1 MIKIF
6 NATDTDFKTAGNII
20 INPLYCHE
28 IKKKSLNG
36 WYIEV
41 EIPIKYKEYIEAD
54 KLCVVKTKSKLKP
67 QAFRIND
74 SITYTNRK
82 IKFTAEHVM
91 FDSRRYVLL
100 DVRPTNLNGQNG
112 LKYVNERTDKTSPFS
127 IDSNVENVSTAYF
140 IRKTLLESWQVFE
153 ERWGGVFEADN
164 WDISFKQSIGKDN
177 GETIVYGKNMQ
188 GFEIFEDWSNV
199 CTKILPVGYDGLLLP
214 EIYLESETQYEISY
228 TKIVDFQTDLE
239 AEEQTET
246 NLLLELRNNAIKYLE
261 ENCVPKVSYT
271 VNSNVNNDLEIGDT
285 IKVLHPFV
293 NIFTEVL
300 EYEYDLISEKV
311 KSLTFGNYTRDVK
324 TKFNNIKNTIETIKQ
339 TVSKQEITIKEQT
352 NLINSLNKNGY
363 VYIDDNEILIL
374 DKLPKEQAKNVWR
387 FGLGGIGFSSKGYE
401 GPFETAITMDGQ
413 INAKFITTGTMAVAR
428 IEGLANFITETSS
441 SITKIELEQGRITS
455 KVSSVE
461 QSVENITKIEGT
473 AEGKNIYIDDASAEP
488 LIDIMLEGESRQI
501 MRSGKNYFDA
511 SQIPS
516 STNIVV
522 SDNGKTITMPIAT
535 SGVGYTFTT
544 KKLSE
549 LCPKLKVGDIATLR
563 FSRNLGNTYNNFIY
577 LNKVSSVWGMNAS
590 KTITQEMLDS
600 HVALYANRY
609 VDGET
614 GQCIL
619 TDFSIMLSSETD
631 TSWEPYGASHSPD
644 YRSEIENLEG
654 ENICPSLNT
663 TRTINGVTFTKNK
676 DGSITMNGTATA
688 EVSYP
693 INVNTTTNTRTVLLK
708 ANSKYRMLS
717 SYESG
722 KYTTQVFYLK
732 NNVMT
737 YSSSLIETVEETKVG
752 MYIRVYKDA
761 VLENITIYPQITKG
775 EEYKPYVPYN
785 SLEFKDEG
793 KNLARVANGKEKI
806 EVRIP
811 IIKVEDDTIKI
822 NGTCETKVS
831 GESTIKFSGNNIRLA
846 NYIHYMPL
854 DEDDIILKPGEYKLK
869 IFNVTGKISAQN
881 QVRFGVKYQKKGES
895 QVKGFVFSDGLASN
909 NEYSFTLREESQIG
923 IVLNCTVQSSPITFT
938 NVSFKCVLYR
948 AAETMPEFEPYKQQT
963 EYFPLSE
970 GQKLMEGSYLAD
982 DGIHHVRKQVVL
994 TGTENWNLYLNKTKT
1009 FRLSISPWSYSGVC
1023 THYQGIIS
1031 SSFDVKTGI
1040 YLSSSAMVII
1050 SDPRFSTVEEFK
1062 TYLAE
1067 QYSAGTPVTF
1077 EYIMMTNNSKI
1088 VEKIVPYT
1096 EDQKEAWEKLRHFTL
1111 FRGIN
1116 NITSTANAKIT
1127 YVRDNGLSDTY
1138 ETKRNVKENH
1148 YTKSETDSQISQT
1161 ADSIKESVKEIN
1173 EQTQEKLATLE
1184 LANQSLEFSTKRTGG
1199 NNLIRNSA
1207 MINGNNFWLAH
1218 AKYPYQE
1225 SDIPPD
1231 NPTEGTYWY
1240 CTANSGSYIENQ
1252 MYVYNSGWKESELSR
1267 KSLLSAQNYFAY
1279 TTSNEY
1285 WANGKN
1291 ANENT
1296 LSGRVIKLD
1305 GRQDYTVSHIFNI
1318 TEPITLNQNEN
1329 KMAISYF
1336 IKNSIVQGNVCVGLM
1351 FLNEADFTEVE
1362 KPYSLYEPGIILTPD
1377 DLKDLTKIEQIIEI
1391 PKKSDFIPVVVSN
1404 TAPTDT
1410 TKNWLDTTIY
1420 LVKKYNSQTSQWE
1433 ILDTK
1438 MSLYNES
1445 SREVWTY
1452 RYFYGFYYQTPIIYD
1467 TAEIKSCYVAL
1478 TFYPAFAVYTGN
1490 VEPTPYKGL
1499 YWNNKTT
1506 NLVKRAK
1513 YNDTTFAEW
1522 ETLDIPSSLLPTG
1535 ASLGVEL
1542 FDYIVPIK
1550 GFVEIA
1556 DLKLEYNTMCTQWT
1570 QFPGEVYG
1578 KNYKMDEKGFWI
1590 QANQNTM
1597 FIDED
1602 EILATYEGINIFQI
1616 NKDLAYFYKIQAT
1629 ESIEIGNYFL
1639 KTQQINSKNM
1649 LLLY

>member
-1 MIKIF
+1 MYDNTVSARTYLSYIAEQAGGIAVIGRDGKLYIKTIGESSV
-6 NATDTDFKTAGNII
+6 TLPLKLFKTFKWGEKFKITRVRYDDGIQLFEKGDTTGNTVYISQDNMYIVDQDQINNIYNTLKGLEFYSFEGESII
-20 INPLYCHE
+20 DPALDTGDI
-28 IKKKSLNG
+28 
-36 WYIEV
+36 
-41 EIPIKYKEYIEAD
+41 
-54 KLCVVKTKSKLKP
+54 VV
-67 QAFRIND
+67 
-74 SITYTNRK
+74 
-82 IKFTAEHVM
+82 
-91 FDSRRYVLL
+91 
-100 DVRPTNLNGQNG
+100 
-112 LKYVNERTDKTSPFS
+112 
-127 IDSNVENVSTAYF
+127 ID
-140 IRKTLLESWQVFE
+140 
-153 ERWGGVFEADN
+153 
-164 WDISFKQSIGKDN
+164 
-177 GETIVYGKNMQ
+177 GKNVIYQGSMQ
-188 GFEIFEDWSNV
+188 FSGRWIANIESKIQCKAKEETTTRTPSQRTINRRVESNINQIDGKITQLTEETTENTQKL
-199 CTKILPVGYDGLLLP
+199 TKV
-214 EIYLESETQYEISY
+214 
-228 TKIVDFQTDLE
+228 
-239 AEEQTET
+239 EQD
-246 NLLLELRNNAIKYLE
+246 
-261 ENCVPKVSYT
+261 
-271 VNSNVNNDLEIGDT
+271 VNG
-285 IKVLHPFV
+285 
-293 NIFTEVL
+293 
-300 EYEYDLISEKV
+300 
-311 KSLTFGNYTRDVK
+311 
-324 TKFNNIKNTIETIKQ
+324 
-339 TVSKQEITIKEQT
+339 
-352 NLINSLNKNGY
+352 
-363 VYIDDNEILIL
+363 
-374 DKLPKEQAKNVWR
+374 
-387 FGLGGIGFSSKGYE
+387 
-401 GPFETAITMDGQ
+401 
-413 INAKFITTGTMAVAR
+413 
-428 IEGLANFITETSS
+428 
-441 SITKIELEQGRITS
+441 ITS

-488 LIDIMLEGESRQI
+488 LIDIMLEGESQQAT
-501 MRSGKNYFDA
+501 RSGKNLL
-511 SQIPS
+511 
-516 STNIVV
+516 
-522 SDNGKTITMPIAT
+522 DNTAT
-535 SGVGYTFTT
+535 TKISNGITFTVNSDGT
-544 KKLSE
+544 VLVDGTNDTSANSSLVINRYDLSPGTYI
-549 LCPKLKVGDIATLR
+549 LNGCPSGGA
-563 FSRNLGNTYNNFIY
+563 SNTYRLAI
-577 LNKVSSVWGMNAS
+577 
-590 KTITQEMLDS
+590 Q
-600 HVALYANRY
+600 
-609 VDGET
+609 ET
-614 GQCIL
+614 GSYSIL
-619 TDFSIMLSSETD
+619 GSIDIGNGSREFTIDTTTSVQIAIFIQKGLTINNLLFKPMLRKATIADD
-631 TSWEPYGASHSPD
+631 TYEQYGASPSPD
-644 YRSEIENLEG
+644 YLSEIENLEG

-663 TRTINGVTFTKNK
+663 TRTINGVTFIKNK
-676 DGSITMNGTATA
+676 DGSYTLNGTATA
-688 EVSYP
+688 KITYP

-708 ANSKYRMLS
+708 ANSKYKMLS

-722 KYTTQVFYLK
+722 KYITQVFYLK
-732 NNVMT
+732 NNAMT
-737 YSSSLIETVEETKVG
+737 YASSLIETVEETKAG

-761 VLENITIYPQITKG
+761 VLENVTIYPQITKG

-785 SLEFKDEG
+785 SLGFLDIGE
-793 KNLARVANGKEKI
+793 NLIKAREYSATVNNVERSITNGLVKL
-806 EVRIP
+806 
-811 IIKVEDDTIKI
+811 
-822 NGTCETKVS
+822 NGTM
-831 GESTIKFSGNNIRLA
+831 GEAAAGSNAFSIIGNWTA
-846 NYIHYMPL
+846 NYSAYDTSI
-854 DEDDIILKPGEYKLK
+854 EYIKLK
-869 IFNVTGKISAQN
+869 AGTYTLSIHNVKGSCTEGSLALVAGNTNPKKTKAKIQLKNETSKTFTLEEESICRISVEYNVGCTFNNFEFNVMLNKGSQAPYIP
-881 QVRFGVKYQKKGES
+881 YQE
-895 QVKGFVFSDGLASN
+895 QA
-909 NEYSFTLREESQIG
+909 
-923 IVLNCTVQSSPITFT
+923 
-938 NVSFKCVLYR
+938 
-948 AAETMPEFEPYKQQT
+948 

-970 GQKLMEGSYLAD
+970 GQKLYKGSYLAD
-982 DGIHHVRKQVVL
+982 DGIHHKRKQTTVTIRNIVALSNGNVGGIFQFAGKKYSSHNVLCCDKAKYDPNKRYVTDTVYENPSNVVFV
-994 TGTENWNLYLNKTKT
+994 G
-1009 FRLSISPWSYSGVC
+1009 
-1023 THYQGIIS
+1023 
-1031 SSFDVKTGI
+1031 D
-1040 YLSSSAMVII
+1040 
-1050 SDPRFSTVEEFK
+1050 STDTLETLKAKYDGAILE
-1062 TYLAE
+1062 YELAE
-1067 QYSAGTPVTF
+1067 
-1077 EYIMMTNNSKI
+1077 E
-1088 VEKIVPYT
+1088 EIVPYT

-1161 ADSIKESVKEIN
+1161 ADSIKESVKAIN

-1184 LANQSLEFSTKRTGG
+1184 LANQSLKFATRRVGG

-1207 MINGNNFWLAH
+1207 MINDNNFWLAH

-1225 SDIPPD
+1225 SDTPPD
-1231 NPTEGTYWY
+1231 SPTEGAYWY

-1252 MYVYNSGWKESELSR
+1252 MYVYNSGWQVSELSR

-1420 LVKKYNSQTSQWE
+1420 LPKKYNSQTSQWE

-1490 VEPTPYKGL
+1490 TEPTPYKGL

-1513 YNDTTFAEW
+1513 YNDTTFVEW

-1556 DLKLEYNTMCTQWT
+1556 DLKLEYNAMCTQWT

-1590 QANQNTM
+1590 QSNQNTM

-1602 EILATYEGINIFQI
+1602 EILATYKGINIFQI

>member
-127 IDSNVENVSTAYF
+127 IDSNVENVNTAYF

-246 NLLLELRNNAIKYLE
+246 NLLLELRNNASKYLE

-488 LIDIMLEGESRQI
+488 LIDIMLEGESQQAT
-501 MRSGKNYFDA
+501 RSGKNFLENTGVSNTSNGVTFTINDDKTILVDGNNDGTANSIFIINNYSLKA
-511 SQIPS
+511 GTYILNGCPSGGS
-516 STNIVV
+516 STTYRLAIQKTSDWSILGLDTGSGSEQFTIDEATNIQVAIFIQK
-522 SDNGKTITMPIAT
+522 GQTI
-535 SGVGYTFTT
+535 S
-544 KKLSE
+544 
-549 LCPKLKVGDIATLR
+549 
-563 FSRNLGNTYNNFIY
+563 NLLFKPMI
-577 LNKVSSVWGMNAS
+577 
-590 KTITQEMLDS
+590 
-600 HVALYANRY
+600 R
-609 VDGET
+609 
-614 GQCIL
+614 
-619 TDFSIMLSSETD
+619 LSSIIDD
-631 TSWEPYGASHSPD
+631 TYEQYGAMPSPD
-644 YRSEIENLEG
+644 YRSKIENLEG
-654 ENICPSLNT
+654 
-663 TRTINGVTFTKNK
+663 KNK
-676 DGSITMNGTATA
+676 FNYLWFDTTKEVDWTAYQSISNVAKAIPIFIGKGKVATFSSNVPLLSDDNLLYAINDLTKGTNASFALGKTQT
-688 EVSYP
+688 
-693 INVNTTTNTRTVLLK
+693 IK
-708 ANSKYRMLS
+708 ANNEGYV
-717 SYESG
+717 YVG
-722 KYTTQVFYLK
+722 YLK
-732 NNVMT
+732 SRTNYDKVKDGT
-737 YSSSLIETVEETKVG
+737 YYVQVEEGTV
-752 MYIRVYKDA
+752 A
-761 VLENITIYPQITKG
+761 T
-775 EEYKPYVPYN
+775 PYVPYN

-793 KNLARVANGKEKI
+793 KNKFNIDTIIENLYIIAQNGDRGNSSFTNTSDYIPINANEKYVITYDYTSLLSENARAVCFFDKNKNYVNGKTYSVTSK
-806 EVRIP
+806 
-811 IIKVEDDTIKI
+811 KVD
-822 NGTCETKVS
+822 VS
-831 GESTIKFSGNNIRLA
+831 SDFDG
-846 NYIHYMPL
+846 Y
-854 DEDDIILKPGEYKLK
+854 
-869 IFNVTGKISAQN
+869 V
-881 QVRFGVKYQKKGES
+881 
-895 QVKGFVFSDGLASN
+895 VFSYDK
-909 NEYSFTLREESQIG
+909 
-923 IVLNCTVQSSPITFT
+923 NCTDIMFSKEEQSIQ
-938 NVSFKCVLYR
+938 Y
-948 AAETMPEFEPYKQQT
+948 EPYKQQT

-982 DGIHHVRKQVVL
+982 DGIHHIRKQYTFTGNEVITLSNRQYENCACFYINNQNLINKQNNYITKEMCSHFTYDSLAYKENRDVECITDNIGVPYRLIIFQMLKTRL
-994 TGTENWNLYLNKTKT
+994 T
-1009 FRLSISPWSYSGVC
+1009 SI
-1023 THYQGIIS
+1023 
-1031 SSFDVKTGI
+1031 DKTGI
-1040 YLSSSAMVII
+1040 KAYLS
-1050 SDPRFSTVEEFK
+1050 
-1062 TYLAE
+1062 E
-1067 QYSAGTPVTF
+1067 QYANGTPV
-1077 EYIMMTNNSKI
+1077 I
-1088 VEKIVPYT
+1088 VEYELAEEEIVPYT
-1096 EDQKEAWEKLRHFTL
+1096 EEQKEAWEKLRHFTL
-1111 FRGIN
+1111 FKGIN

-1148 YTKSETDSQISQT
+1148 YTKIETDSQISQT
-1161 ADSIKESVKEIN
+1161 ADSIKESVKAIN

-1184 LANQSLEFSTKRTGG
+1184 LANQSLEFATKRTGG

-1225 SDIPPD
+1225 SDAPPD
-1231 NPTEGTYWY
+1231 NPAEGAYWY

-1252 MYVYNSGWKESELSR
+1252 MYVYNSGWQVSELSR

-1329 KMAISYF
+1329 KLAISHF

-1420 LVKKYNSQTSQWE
+1420 LPKKYNSQTSQWE

-1513 YNDTTFAEW
+1513 YNDTTFVEW

-1602 EILATYEGINIFQI
+1602 EILATYKGINIFQI

>member
-1 MIKIF
+1 MI
-6 NATDTDFKTAGNII
+6 NVNDDFKIDIRTHGRQFDVQLKANNIDIDNDNLNYLKPAFNTTLFKTVMHQIEIDSKLYMPADTKITGKIGVKVNKKTYNYIDLNTYYVKSCERQEDTNSYRILAYTKMQEAMVDNELELTAKLTVRNYLLAVCQKLNWNTDNIPESF
-20 INPLYCHE
+20 INSNKLIDPTLH
-28 IKKKSLNG
+28 IG
-36 WYIEV
+36 
-41 EIPIKYKEYIEAD
+41 IKYTYRDILDE
-54 KLCVVKTKSKLKP
+54 
-67 QAFRIND
+67 
-74 SITYTNRK
+74 ITT
-82 IKFTAEHVM
+82 ITCSF
-91 FDSRRYVLL
+91 LL
-100 DVRPTNLNGQNG
+100 FKGENLY
-112 LKYVNERTDKTSPFS
+112 L
-127 IDSNVENVSTAYF
+127 
-140 IRKTLLESWQVFE
+140 
-153 ERWGGVFEADN
+153 
-164 WDISFKQSIGKDN
+164 
-177 GETIVYGKNMQ
+177 
-188 GFEIFEDWSNV
+188 
-199 CTKILPVGYDGLLLP
+199 
-214 EIYLESETQYEISY
+214 IYP
-228 TKIVDFQTDLE
+228 
-239 AEEQTET
+239 TET
-246 NLLLELRNNAIKYLE
+246 NQNIDESYLDE
-261 ENCVPKVSYT
+261 DN
-271 VNSNVNNDLEIGDT
+271 
-285 IKVLHPFV
+285 
-293 NIFTEVL
+293 
-300 EYEYDLISEKV
+300 
-311 KSLTFGNYTRDVK
+311 
-324 TKFNNIKNTIETIKQ
+324 
-339 TVSKQEITIKEQT
+339 ITIGEKYI
-352 NLINSLNKNGY
+352 INSLVFSRAEESDNIFRKDDTSIATNGLHEY
-363 VYIDDNEILIL
+363 RISDCQLLSTNDRSDYIDEMFNYLKTLSFYIFDVQSKGILFLEACDIFNFVLNEVTYKTILLNNEIEL
-374 DKLPKEQAKNVWR
+374 D
-387 FGLGGIGFSSKGYE
+387 
-401 GPFETAITMDGQ
+401 D
-413 INAKFITTGTMAVAR
+413 
-428 IEGLANFITETSS
+428 GLAEKLYTDEPEETETEYKYADSTDKRINKAYILVDKQNKRITQLTKETTENTQK
-441 SITKIELEQGRITS
+441 ITKVEQDVNGITS

-488 LIDIMLEGESRQI
+488 LIDIMLEGESQQAT
-501 MRSGKNYFDA
+501 RSGKNLL
-511 SQIPS
+511 
-516 STNIVV
+516 
-522 SDNGKTITMPIAT
+522 DNTAT
-535 SGVGYTFTT
+535 TKISNGITFTVNSDKT
-544 KKLSE
+544 VNVNGTNDTSANSSLIINRYDLSPGTYI
-549 LCPKLKVGDIATLR
+549 LNGCPSGGA
-563 FSRNLGNTYNNFIY
+563 SNTYRLAI
-577 LNKVSSVWGMNAS
+577 
-590 KTITQEMLDS
+590 Q
-600 HVALYANRY
+600 
-609 VDGET
+609 ET
-614 GQCIL
+614 GSYSVLGSIDIGNGSGEFTIDTTTSVQIAIFIQKGL
-619 TDFSIMLSSETD
+619 TINNLLFKPMLREATIADD
-631 TSWEPYGASHSPD
+631 TYEQYGASPSTD
-644 YRSEIENLEG
+644 YLSEIENLEG

-688 EVSYP
+688 EITYP

-732 NNVMT
+732 NNITT
-737 YSSSLIETVEETKVG
+737 YSSSLIETVEETKAG
-752 MYIRVYKDA
+752 MYIRVYKNA
-761 VLENITIYPQITKG
+761 VLENVTIYPQITKG
-775 EEYKPYVPYN
+775 EEDKPYVPYN
-785 SLEFKDEG
+785 SLEIKDVRE
-793 KNLARVANGKEKI
+793 NLLDVTAKTTTAQGLTFTVNENKSI
-806 EVRIP
+806 
-811 IIKVEDDTIKI
+811 TI
-822 NGTCETKVS
+822 NGTNTSTKTYYFRIANNFVLPAGDYTLS
-831 GESTIKFSGNNIRLA
+831 NKNANASVNGFLFYDDGNIFPKTNISNATFAEDTTIKPYIRIVAGVTINNQTI
-846 NYIHYMPL
+846 YPM
-854 DEDDIILKPGEYKLK
+854 IIKGTYTEETIPVYKP
-869 IFNVTGKISAQN
+869 
-881 QVRFGVKYQKKGES
+881 YQE
-895 QVKGFVFSDGLASN
+895 
-909 NEYSFTLREESQIG
+909 
-923 IVLNCTVQSSPITFT
+923 
-938 NVSFKCVLYR
+938 
-948 AAETMPEFEPYKQQT
+948 QT

-970 GQKLMEGSYLAD
+970 GQKLYKNSYLAN
-982 DGIHHVRKQVVL
+982 DGIHHVRKQYTFTGNEEIVL
-994 TGTENWNLYLNKTKT
+994 SNRQYENCASFYFNNQNLINKQNNYITKEMCSH
-1009 FRLSISPWSYSGVC
+1009 FAYDSLAYNENR
-1023 THYQGIIS
+1023 
-1031 SSFDVKTGI
+1031 DVECITDNTGI
-1040 YLSSSAMVII
+1040 PHRLIIFQILKTRLTSIDTTGFKAYLS
-1050 SDPRFSTVEEFK
+1050 
-1062 TYLAE
+1062 E
-1067 QYSAGTPVTF
+1067 QYANGTPV
-1077 EYIMMTNNSKI
+1077 I
-1088 VEKIVPYT
+1088 VEYELAEEEIVPYT
-1096 EDQKEAWEKLRHFTL
+1096 EEQKAAWEKLRHFTL
-1111 FRGIN
+1111 FKGIN

-1184 LANQSLEFSTKRTGG
+1184 LANQSLEFATKRVGG

-1207 MINGNNFWLAH
+1207 MINDNNFWLAH

-1225 SDIPPD
+1225 SDTPPD
-1231 NPTEGTYWY
+1231 SPTEGAYWY

-1252 MYVYNSGWKESELSR
+1252 MYVYNSGWQVSELSR

-1285 WANGKN
+1285 WANGKS

-1329 KMAISYF
+1329 KMAISHF

-1410 TKNWLDTTIY
+1410 TKNWLDATIY
-1420 LVKKYNSQTSQWE
+1420 LPKKYNSQTSQWE

-1513 YNDTTFAEW
+1513 YNDTTFVEW

-1602 EILATYEGINIFQI
+1602 EILATYKGINIFQI

-1629 ESIEIGNYFL
+1629 ESIEVGNYFL

>member
-20 INPLYCHE
+20 INPLHCHE

-214 EIYLESETQYEISY
+214 EVYLESETQYEISY

-246 NLLLELRNNAIKYLE
+246 NLLLELRNNASKYLE

-339 TVSKQEITIKEQT
+339 IVSKQEITIKEQT

-488 LIDIMLEGESRQI
+488 LIDIMLEGESQQA
-501 MRSGKNYFDA
+501 A
-511 SQIPS
+511 SP
-516 STNIVV
+516 
-522 SDNGKTITMPIAT
+522 
-535 SGVGYTFTT
+535 
-544 KKLSE
+544 
-549 LCPKLKVGDIATLR
+549 
-563 FSRNLGNTYNNFIY
+563 
-577 LNKVSSVWGMNAS
+577 
-590 KTITQEMLDS
+590 
-600 HVALYANRY
+600 
-609 VDGET
+609 
-614 GQCIL
+614 
-619 TDFSIMLSSETD
+619 
-631 TSWEPYGASHSPD
+631 SPD
-644 YRSEIENLEG
+644 NLSEIENLEG

-676 DGSITMNGTATA
+676 DGSITMNGTAIV
-688 EVSYP
+688 EIKYP

-717 SYESG
+717 SYESE

-732 NNVMT
+732 NNVTT
-737 YSSSLIETVEETKVG
+737 YSSSLIETVEETKAG
-752 MYIRVYKDA
+752 MYIRVYKNA
-761 VLENITIYPQITKG
+761 VLENVTIYPQITKG

-785 SLEFKDEG
+785 SLKFKDEG
-793 KNLARVANGKEKI
+793 ENLYNDNIDNYNKPINYWICPVALEQ
-806 EVRIP
+806 
-811 IIKVEDDTIKI
+811 
-822 NGTCETKVS
+822 
-831 GESTIKFSGNNIRLA
+831 GEI
-846 NYIHYMPL
+846 
-854 DEDDIILKPGEYKLK
+854 YKLSGK
-869 IFNVTGKISAQN
+869 LKGTKMTGCVVAVVPYGNSYSEFKDVVYRYTALNTS
-881 QVRFGVKYQKKGES
+881 GV
-895 QVKGFVFSDGLASN
+895 VSN
-909 NEYSFTLREESQIG
+909 RTITVDSSFTSPKLVIYANNKEIFKSLFENYEIQ
-923 IVLNCTVQSSPITFT
+923 LNKGTV
-938 NVSFKCVLYR
+938 VR
-948 AAETMPEFEPYKQQT
+948 PYKPYQGRK

-970 GQKLMEGSYLAD
+970 GQKLYEDSYLAN
-982 DGIHHVRKQVVL
+982 DGIHHKRKQIVL
-994 TGTENWNLYLNKTKT
+994 KGTESINSVYVNTSTTRFGFSSNKTPDKKVGLDGV
-1009 FRLSISPWSYSGVC
+1009 LSTHFKYDTTVYFDSQTQVGICGNAKGVN
-1023 THYQGIIS
+1023 
-1031 SSFDVKTGI
+1031 I
-1040 YLSSSAMVII
+1040 YIRVNGNITT
-1050 SDPRFSTVEEFK
+1050 DEFK
-1062 TYLAE
+1062 TWLAT
-1067 QYSAGTPVTF
+1067 QYANGTPV
-1077 EYIMMTNNSKI
+1077 I
-1088 VEKIVPYT
+1088 VEYELAKEEIVPYT
-1096 EDQKEAWEKLRHFTL
+1096 ETQQEAWEKLRHFTL
-1111 FRGIN
+1111 FKGIN

-1138 ETKRNVKENH
+1138 ETKRNVKENY

-1184 LANQSLEFSTKRTGG
+1184 LANQSLEFATKRVGG

-1207 MINGNNFWLAH
+1207 MINDNNFWLAH

-1225 SDIPPD
+1225 SDTPPD
-1231 NPTEGTYWY
+1231 SPTEGAYWY

-1252 MYVYNSGWKESELSR
+1252 MYVYNNSGWKESELSR

-1420 LVKKYNSQTSQWE
+1420 LPKKYNSQTSQWE

-1513 YNDTTFAEW
+1513 YNDTTFVEW

-1602 EILATYEGINIFQI
+1602 EILATYKGINIFQI

-1629 ESIEIGNYFL
+1629 ESIEVGNYFL

>member
-1 MIKIF
+1 MKKFDTQYVDSNTYPIRLDTCLENLCSQVGLTLGNKNFPNNSYMLKGNPFTNKETRKTVLSNLVQLAGGFAEIDVEDGKLYVRNLDVSGEAVETIDGNNYDEFKPNNVFGPVNSVRIQMNSGVDGEETIKEAEGVTDENRCQITIADNYYLTSAEEREAVINGIF
-6 NATDTDFKTAGNII
+6 NA
-20 INPLYCHE
+20 
-28 IKKKSLNG
+28 LNG
-36 WYIEV
+36 LTYLPIELSYYGY
-41 EIPIKYKEYIEAD
+41 PWLKLGDKIKVKDKNDKEYI
-54 KLCVVKTKSKLKP
+54 
-67 QAFRIND
+67 
-74 SITYTNRK
+74 TYVM
-82 IKFTAEHVM
+82 EH
-91 FDSRRYVLL
+91 
-100 DVRPTNLNGQNG
+100 T
-112 LKYVNERTDKTSPFS
+112 LKYNGSYSGIIKAIALTKTQQAYKEVLSLKDWRRNTELAVDK
-127 IDSNVENVSTAYF
+127 INGKMTAV
-140 IRKTLLESWQVFE
+140 I
-153 ERWGGVFEADN
+153 
-164 WDISFKQSIGKDN
+164 
-177 GETIVYGKNMQ
+177 
-188 GFEIFEDWSNV
+188 
-199 CTKILPVGYDGLLLP
+199 
-214 EIYLESETQYEISY
+214 
-228 TKIVDFQTDLE
+228 
-239 AEEQTET
+239 EEQSEQ
-246 NLLLELRNNAIKYLE
+246 
-261 ENCVPKVSYT
+261 
-271 VNSNVNNDLEIGDT
+271 
-285 IKVLHPFV
+285 
-293 NIFTEVL
+293 
-300 EYEYDLISEKV
+300 SEK
-311 KSLTFGNYTRDVK
+311 LTKVEQDV
-324 TKFNNIKNTIETIKQ
+324 
-339 TVSKQEITIKEQT
+339 
-352 NLINSLNKNGY
+352 NG
-363 VYIDDNEILIL
+363 
-374 DKLPKEQAKNVWR
+374 
-387 FGLGGIGFSSKGYE
+387 
-401 GPFETAITMDGQ
+401 
-413 INAKFITTGTMAVAR
+413 
-428 IEGLANFITETSS
+428 
-441 SITKIELEQGRITS
+441 ITS

-488 LIDIMLEGESRQI
+488 LIDIMLEGESQQAT
-501 MRSGKNYFDA
+501 RSGKNLL
-511 SQIPS
+511 
-516 STNIVV
+516 
-522 SDNGKTITMPIAT
+522 DNTAT
-535 SGVGYTFTT
+535 TKISNGITFTVNSDGT
-544 KKLSE
+544 VLVDGTNDTSANSSLVINRYDLSPGTYI
-549 LCPKLKVGDIATLR
+549 LNGCPSGGA
-563 FSRNLGNTYNNFIY
+563 SNTYRLAI
-577 LNKVSSVWGMNAS
+577 
-590 KTITQEMLDS
+590 Q
-600 HVALYANRY
+600 
-609 VDGET
+609 ET
-614 GQCIL
+614 GSYSIL
-619 TDFSIMLSSETD
+619 GSIDIGNGSREFTIDTTTSVQIAIFIQKGLTINNLLFKPMLREATIADD
-631 TSWEPYGASHSPD
+631 TYEQYGASPSPD
-644 YRSEIENLEG
+644 YRSKIENLEG

-688 EVSYP
+688 KTTYP
-693 INVNTTTNTRTVLLK
+693 INVNTTTTTRTVLLK

-752 MYIRVYKDA
+752 MYITVYKDA
-761 VLENITIYPQITKG
+761 VLENVTIYPQITKG

-785 SLEFKDEG
+785 SLGFLDIGE
-793 KNLARVANGKEKI
+793 NLIKAREYSATVNNVERSITNGLVKL
-806 EVRIP
+806 
-811 IIKVEDDTIKI
+811 
-822 NGTCETKVS
+822 NGTM
-831 GESTIKFSGNNIRLA
+831 GEAAAGSNAFSIIGNWTA
-846 NYIHYMPL
+846 NYSAYDTSI
-854 DEDDIILKPGEYKLK
+854 EYIKLK
-869 IFNVTGKISAQN
+869 AGTYTLSIHNVKGSCTEGSLALVAGNTNPKKTKAKIQLKNETSKTFTLEEESICRISVEYNVGCTFNNFEFNVMLNKGSQAPYIP
-881 QVRFGVKYQKKGES
+881 YQE
-895 QVKGFVFSDGLASN
+895 QA
-909 NEYSFTLREESQIG
+909 
-923 IVLNCTVQSSPITFT
+923 
-938 NVSFKCVLYR
+938 
-948 AAETMPEFEPYKQQT
+948 

-970 GQKLMEGSYLAD
+970 GQKLYKGSYLAD
-982 DGIHHVRKQVVL
+982 DGTHHKRKQIVL
-994 TGTENWNLYLNKTKT
+994 DGSDNRAWYMDTQSETSTDYFYTRTVGITTENINSVICSHLKKGSRSRQGFWATTVFCITMNKTV
-1009 FRLSISPWSYSGVC
+1009 I
-1023 THYQGIIS
+1023 GIIS
-1031 SSFDVKTGI
+1031 SDTKAQRITK
-1040 YLSSSAMVII
+1040 
-1050 SDPRFSTVEEFK
+1050 FK
-1062 TYLAE
+1062 TWLAT
-1067 QYSAGTPVTF
+1067 QYANGTPV
-1077 EYIMMTNNSKI
+1077 I
-1088 VEKIVPYT
+1088 VEYEPAEEEIVPYT

-1148 YTKSETDSQISQT
+1148 YTKIETDSQISQT
-1161 ADSIKESVKEIN
+1161 ADSIKESVKAIN

-1184 LANQSLEFSTKRTGG
+1184 LANQSLKFATKRVGG

-1207 MINGNNFWLAH
+1207 MINDNNFWLAH

-1225 SDIPPD
+1225 SDTPLD
-1231 NPTEGTYWY
+1231 NPTEGAYWY

-1252 MYVYNSGWKESELSR
+1252 MYVYNSSGWQVSELSR

-1420 LVKKYNSQTSQWE
+1420 LPKKYNSQTSQWE

-1513 YNDTTFAEW
+1513 YNDTTFVEW
-1522 ETLDIPSSLLPTG
+1522 EILDIPSSLLPTG

-1602 EILATYEGINIFQI
+1602 EILATYKGINIFQI

>member
-1 MIKIF
+1 MI
-6 NATDTDFKTAGNII
+6 NVNDDFKIDIRTHGRQFDVQLKANNIDIDNDNLNYLKPAFNTTLFKTVMHQIEIDSKVYVPNKTKITGKIGVKVNKKTYNYIDLNTYYVKSCERQEDTNSYRILAYTKMQEAMVDNELELTAKLTVRNYLLAVCQKLNWNTDNIPESF
-20 INPLYCHE
+20 INSNKLIDPTLH
-28 IKKKSLNG
+28 IG
-36 WYIEV
+36 
-41 EIPIKYKEYIEAD
+41 IKYTYRDILDEIA
-54 KLCVVKTKSKLKP
+54 T
-67 QAFRIND
+67 
-74 SITYTNRK
+74 ITCS
-82 IKFTAEHVM
+82 F
-91 FDSRRYVLL
+91 LL
-100 DVRPTNLNGQNG
+100 FKGDNLY
-112 LKYVNERTDKTSPFS
+112 L
-127 IDSNVENVSTAYF
+127 
-140 IRKTLLESWQVFE
+140 
-153 ERWGGVFEADN
+153 
-164 WDISFKQSIGKDN
+164 
-177 GETIVYGKNMQ
+177 
-188 GFEIFEDWSNV
+188 
-199 CTKILPVGYDGLLLP
+199 
-214 EIYLESETQYEISY
+214 IYP
-228 TKIVDFQTDLE
+228 
-239 AEEQTET
+239 TET
-246 NLLLELRNNAIKYLE
+246 NQNIDESYLDE
-261 ENCVPKVSYT
+261 DN
-271 VNSNVNNDLEIGDT
+271 
-285 IKVLHPFV
+285 
-293 NIFTEVL
+293 
-300 EYEYDLISEKV
+300 
-311 KSLTFGNYTRDVK
+311 
-324 TKFNNIKNTIETIKQ
+324 
-339 TVSKQEITIKEQT
+339 ITIGAKYI
-352 NLINSLNKNGY
+352 INSLVFSRAEESDNIFRKDDTSIAINGLHEY
-363 VYIDDNEILIL
+363 RISDCQLLSTNDRSDYIDAMFNYLKTLGFYIFDVQSKGILFLEACDIFNFVLNEVTYKTILLNNEIELDDGLTEKLYTDEPEETETEYKYADSTDKRIDKVYILV
-374 DKLPKEQAKNVWR
+374 DKQNKRITQLTEETTENTQKLTKVEQDVN
-387 FGLGGIGFSSKGYE
+387 G
-401 GPFETAITMDGQ
+401 
-413 INAKFITTGTMAVAR
+413 
-428 IEGLANFITETSS
+428 
-441 SITKIELEQGRITS
+441 ITS

-488 LIDIMLEGESRQI
+488 LIDIMLEGESQ
-501 MRSGKNYFDA
+501 
-511 SQIPS
+511 Q
-516 STNIVV
+516 
-522 SDNGKTITMPIAT
+522 
-535 SGVGYTFTT
+535 
-544 KKLSE
+544 
-549 LCPKLKVGDIATLR
+549 
-563 FSRNLGNTYNNFIY
+563 
-577 LNKVSSVWGMNAS
+577 
-590 KTITQEMLDS
+590 
-600 HVALYANRY
+600 
-609 VDGET
+609 
-614 GQCIL
+614 
-619 TDFSIMLSSETD
+619 
-631 TSWEPYGASHSPD
+631 GASPSPD
-644 YRSEIENLEG
+644 NLSEIENLEG

-676 DGSITMNGTATA
+676 NGSITMNGTATA
-688 EVSYP
+688 EITYP

-717 SYESG
+717 SYESE

-732 NNVMT
+732 NNVTT
-737 YSSSLIETVEETKVG
+737 YSSSLIETVEETKAG
-752 MYIRVYKDA
+752 MYIRVYKNA
-761 VLENITIYPQITKG
+761 VLENVTIYPQITKG

-785 SLEFKDEG
+785 SLKFKDEG
-793 KNLARVANGKEKI
+793 ENLYNDNIDNYNKPIDYWICPVALEQ
-806 EVRIP
+806 
-811 IIKVEDDTIKI
+811 
-822 NGTCETKVS
+822 
-831 GESTIKFSGNNIRLA
+831 GEI
-846 NYIHYMPL
+846 
-854 DEDDIILKPGEYKLK
+854 YKLSGK
-869 IFNVTGKISAQN
+869 LKGTKMTGCVVAVVPYGNSYSEFKDVVYRYTALNTS
-881 QVRFGVKYQKKGES
+881 GV
-895 QVKGFVFSDGLASN
+895 VSN
-909 NEYSFTLREESQIG
+909 RTITVDSSFTSPKLVIYANNKEIFKSLFENYEIQ
-923 IVLNCTVQSSPITFT
+923 LNKGTV
-938 NVSFKCVLYR
+938 VR
-948 AAETMPEFEPYKQQT
+948 PYKPYQERK

-970 GQKLMEGSYLAD
+970 GQKLYKGSYLAN
-982 DGIHHVRKQVVL
+982 DGIQHKRNQVVL
-994 TGTENWNLYLNKTKT
+994 DGSDDEGWTLLNPDKNTYKLSNFINGNGNDNSFNYPILSNYFKSDTQANVFEGVKNTIQALGGNVNGLYISFGKDSDINRVSLLRT
-1009 FRLSISPWSYSGVC
+1009 FLKAKY
-1023 THYQGIIS
+1023 
-1031 SSFDVKTGI
+1031 D
-1040 YLSSSAMVII
+1040 
-1050 SDPRFSTVEEFK
+1050 
-1062 TYLAE
+1062 
-1067 QYSAGTPVTF
+1067 AGTPV
-1077 EYIMMTNNSKI
+1077 I
-1088 VEKIVPYT
+1088 VEYELAEEEIVPYT

-1111 FRGIN
+1111 FKGIN

-1138 ETKRNVKENH
+1138 ETKRNVKENY

-1161 ADSIKESVKEIN
+1161 ADSIKESVKAIN

-1184 LANQSLEFSTKRTGG
+1184 LDNQSLEFATKRTGG

-1207 MINGNNFWLAH
+1207 MINDNNFWLAH

-1225 SDIPPD
+1225 SDTPPD
-1231 NPTEGTYWY
+1231 NPAEGTYWY

-1420 LVKKYNSQTSQWE
+1420 LPKKYNSQTSQWE

-1513 YNDTTFAEW
+1513 YDGTTFVEW

-1602 EILATYEGINIFQI
+1602 EILATYKGINIFQI

>member
-1 MIKIF
+1 MYDNTVSARTYLSYIAEQAGGRAVIGRDGKLYIKTIGESSV
-6 NATDTDFKTAGNII
+6 TLPLKLFKTFKWGEKFKITRVRYDDGIQLFEKGDTTGNTVYISQDNMYIVDQDQINNIYNALKGLEFYSFEGESII
-20 INPLYCHE
+20 DPALDTGDI
-28 IKKKSLNG
+28 
-36 WYIEV
+36 
-41 EIPIKYKEYIEAD
+41 
-54 KLCVVKTKSKLKP
+54 VV
-67 QAFRIND
+67 
-74 SITYTNRK
+74 
-82 IKFTAEHVM
+82 
-91 FDSRRYVLL
+91 
-100 DVRPTNLNGQNG
+100 
-112 LKYVNERTDKTSPFS
+112 
-127 IDSNVENVSTAYF
+127 ID
-140 IRKTLLESWQVFE
+140 
-153 ERWGGVFEADN
+153 
-164 WDISFKQSIGKDN
+164 
-177 GETIVYGKNMQ
+177 GKNVIYQGSMQ
-188 GFEIFEDWSNV
+188 FSGRWIANIESKIQCKAKEETTTRTPSQRTINRRVESNINQIDGKITQLTEETTENTQKL
-199 CTKILPVGYDGLLLP
+199 TKV
-214 EIYLESETQYEISY
+214 
-228 TKIVDFQTDLE
+228 
-239 AEEQTET
+239 EQD
-246 NLLLELRNNAIKYLE
+246 
-261 ENCVPKVSYT
+261 
-271 VNSNVNNDLEIGDT
+271 VNG
-285 IKVLHPFV
+285 
-293 NIFTEVL
+293 
-300 EYEYDLISEKV
+300 
-311 KSLTFGNYTRDVK
+311 
-324 TKFNNIKNTIETIKQ
+324 
-339 TVSKQEITIKEQT
+339 
-352 NLINSLNKNGY
+352 
-363 VYIDDNEILIL
+363 
-374 DKLPKEQAKNVWR
+374 
-387 FGLGGIGFSSKGYE
+387 
-401 GPFETAITMDGQ
+401 
-413 INAKFITTGTMAVAR
+413 
-428 IEGLANFITETSS
+428 
-441 SITKIELEQGRITS
+441 ITS

-488 LIDIMLEGESRQI
+488 LIDIMLEGESHQVT
-501 MRSGKNYFDA
+501 RSGKNHFDA

-535 SGVGYTFTT
+535 SGVGYISTT

-577 LNKVSSVWGMNAS
+577 LSGISLIWGMNAS
-590 KTITQEMLDS
+590 KTITQEMLDNY
-600 HVALYANRY
+600 VALYANRY
-609 VDGET
+609 NDGET

-631 TSWEPYGASHSPD
+631 TSWEQYGASPSPD
-644 YRSEIENLEG
+644 YRSKIENLEG

-688 EVSYP
+688 EITYQ

-722 KYTTQVFYLK
+722 KYITQVFYLK
-732 NNVMT
+732 NNVTT
-737 YSSSLIETVEETKVG
+737 YSSSLIETVEETKAG

-761 VLENITIYPQITKG
+761 VLENVTIYPQITKG

-785 SLEFKDEG
+785 SLGFLDIGE
-793 KNLARVANGKEKI
+793 NLIKAREYSATVNNVERSITNGLVKL
-806 EVRIP
+806 
-811 IIKVEDDTIKI
+811 
-822 NGTCETKVS
+822 NGTM
-831 GESTIKFSGNNIRLA
+831 GEAPAGSNAFSIIGNWTA
-846 NYIHYMPL
+846 NYSAYDTSI
-854 DEDDIILKPGEYKLK
+854 EYIKLK
-869 IFNVTGKISAQN
+869 AGTYTLSIHNVKGSCTEGSLALVAGNTNPKKTKAKIQFKNETSKTFTLEEESICRISVEYNVGCTFNNFEFNVMLNKGSQAPYIP
-881 QVRFGVKYQKKGES
+881 YQE
-895 QVKGFVFSDGLASN
+895 QA
-909 NEYSFTLREESQIG
+909 
-923 IVLNCTVQSSPITFT
+923 
-938 NVSFKCVLYR
+938 
-948 AAETMPEFEPYKQQT
+948 

-970 GQKLMEGSYLAD
+970 GQKLMKGSYLAD
-982 DGIHHVRKQVVL
+982 DGIHHKRNQVVL
-994 TGTENWNLYLNKTKT
+994 DGSDDEGWTLLNPDKNTYKLSNFINGNGNDNSFNYPILSNYFKSDTQANVFEGVKNTIQALGGNVNGLYISFGKDSDINRVSLLRT
-1009 FRLSISPWSYSGVC
+1009 FLKAKY
-1023 THYQGIIS
+1023 
-1031 SSFDVKTGI
+1031 D
-1040 YLSSSAMVII
+1040 
-1050 SDPRFSTVEEFK
+1050 
-1062 TYLAE
+1062 
-1067 QYSAGTPVTF
+1067 AGTPV
-1077 EYIMMTNNSKI
+1077 I
-1088 VEKIVPYT
+1088 VEYELAEEEIVPYT

-1111 FRGIN
+1111 FKGIN

-1138 ETKRNVKENH
+1138 ETKRNVKENY

-1184 LANQSLEFSTKRTGG
+1184 LANQSLEFATKRTGG

-1231 NPTEGTYWY
+1231 NPAEGTYWY

-1329 KMAISYF
+1329 KMAISHF

-1420 LVKKYNSQTSQWE
+1420 LPKKYNSQTSQWE

-1513 YNDTTFAEW
+1513 YNDTTFVEW

-1602 EILATYEGINIFQI
+1602 EILATYKGINIFQI

>member
-1 MIKIF
+1 MKKFDTQYVDSNTYPIRLDACLENLCSQVGLTLGNKNFPNNSYMLKGNPFTNKETRKTVLSNLVQLAGGFAEIDVEDGKLYVRNLDVSGEAVETIDGNNYDEFKPNNVFGPVNSVRIQMNSGVDGEETIKEAEGVTDENRCQITIADNYYLTSAEEREAVINGIF
-6 NATDTDFKTAGNII
+6 NA
-20 INPLYCHE
+20 
-28 IKKKSLNG
+28 LNG
-36 WYIEV
+36 LTYLPIELSYYGY
-41 EIPIKYKEYIEAD
+41 PWLKLGDKIKVKGKNDKEYI
-54 KLCVVKTKSKLKP
+54 
-67 QAFRIND
+67 
-74 SITYTNRK
+74 TYVM
-82 IKFTAEHVM
+82 EH
-91 FDSRRYVLL
+91 
-100 DVRPTNLNGQNG
+100 T
-112 LKYVNERTDKTSPFS
+112 LKYNGAYSGTIKAIALTKTQQAYKEVLSLKDWRRNTELAVDK
-127 IDSNVENVSTAYF
+127 INGKMTAV
-140 IRKTLLESWQVFE
+140 I
-153 ERWGGVFEADN
+153 
-164 WDISFKQSIGKDN
+164 
-177 GETIVYGKNMQ
+177 
-188 GFEIFEDWSNV
+188 
-199 CTKILPVGYDGLLLP
+199 
-214 EIYLESETQYEISY
+214 
-228 TKIVDFQTDLE
+228 
-239 AEEQTET
+239 EEQSEQ
-246 NLLLELRNNAIKYLE
+246 
-261 ENCVPKVSYT
+261 
-271 VNSNVNNDLEIGDT
+271 
-285 IKVLHPFV
+285 
-293 NIFTEVL
+293 
-300 EYEYDLISEKV
+300 SEK
-311 KSLTFGNYTRDVK
+311 LTKVEQDV
-324 TKFNNIKNTIETIKQ
+324 
-339 TVSKQEITIKEQT
+339 
-352 NLINSLNKNGY
+352 NG
-363 VYIDDNEILIL
+363 
-374 DKLPKEQAKNVWR
+374 
-387 FGLGGIGFSSKGYE
+387 
-401 GPFETAITMDGQ
+401 
-413 INAKFITTGTMAVAR
+413 
-428 IEGLANFITETSS
+428 
-441 SITKIELEQGRITS
+441 ITS

-488 LIDIMLEGESRQI
+488 LIDIMLEGESQ
-501 MRSGKNYFDA
+501 
-511 SQIPS
+511 Q
-516 STNIVV
+516 
-522 SDNGKTITMPIAT
+522 
-535 SGVGYTFTT
+535 
-544 KKLSE
+544 
-549 LCPKLKVGDIATLR
+549 
-563 FSRNLGNTYNNFIY
+563 
-577 LNKVSSVWGMNAS
+577 
-590 KTITQEMLDS
+590 
-600 HVALYANRY
+600 
-609 VDGET
+609 
-614 GQCIL
+614 
-619 TDFSIMLSSETD
+619 
-631 TSWEPYGASHSPD
+631 GASPSPD
-644 YRSEIENLEG
+644 NLSKIENLEG
-654 ENICPSLNT
+654 
-663 TRTINGVTFTKNK
+663 KNK
-676 DGSITMNGTATA
+676 VKEINWKQMPSILTGAT
-688 EVSYP
+688 
-693 INVNTTTNTRTVLLK
+693 ITNVNGYGTDYIDVDNTKQYIFSYLGTSG
-708 ANSKYRMLS
+708 SKYIV
-717 SYESG
+717 YYD
-722 KYTTQVFYLK
+722 KDK
-732 NNVMT
+732 NFLGYDTEIQINNFAKWN
-737 YSSSLIETVEETKVG
+737 ETGYVRLRIDCPQGSVTAFQLEEGTVATG
-752 MYIRVYKDA
+752 
-761 VLENITIYPQITKG
+761 
-775 EEYKPYVPYN
+775 YVPYN
-785 SLEFKDEG
+785 SLEIKDVG
-793 KNLARVANGKEKI
+793 KNLYAGNEI
-806 EVRIP
+806 
-811 IIKVEDDTIKI
+811 TI
-822 NGTCETKVS
+822 NGTYSSNTSVNLGSRYLSEGTY
-831 GESTIKFSGNNIRLA
+831 TISLTNSLPNNCYIYLGANGLIATAIRDKA
-846 NYIHYMPL
+846 
-854 DEDDIILKPGEYKLK
+854 
-869 IFNVTGKISAQN
+869 T
-881 QVRFGVKYQKKGES
+881 
-895 QVKGFVFSDGLASN
+895 
-909 NEYSFTLREESQIG
+909 FTLTEEQNFPTRLVVKAGTYS
-923 IVLNCTVQSSPITFT
+923 NFT
-938 NVSFKCVLYR
+938 TKIMIEKGMVVTDY
-948 AAETMPEFEPYKQQT
+948 EPYKSQT

-970 GQKLMEGSYLAD
+970 GQKLYKNSYLVG
-982 DGIHHVRKQVVL
+982 DGIHHKRKQVVL
-994 TGTENWNLYLNKTKT
+994 NGTETSWYTLANQTGTNTSYFVIAKSDMKKASILICDKFINRATWNTDEEAIQSIIDNYI
-1009 FRLSISPWSYSGVC
+1009 RLRINTSR
-1023 THYQGIIS
+1023 
-1031 SSFDVKTGI
+1031 
-1040 YLSSSAMVII
+1040 A
-1050 SDPRFSTVEEFK
+1050 STVAELK
-1062 TYLAE
+1062 TWLSNNPIRVEYELAE
-1067 QYSAGTPVTF
+1067 
-1077 EYIMMTNNSKI
+1077 E
-1088 VEKIVPYT
+1088 EIVPYT

-1111 FRGIN
+1111 FKGIN

-1138 ETKRNVKENH
+1138 ETKRNVKENY

-1184 LANQSLEFSTKRTGG
+1184 LANQSLEFATKRVGG

-1207 MINGNNFWLAH
+1207 MINDNNFWLAH

-1225 SDIPPD
+1225 SDTPPD
-1231 NPTEGTYWY
+1231 SPTEGAYWY

-1252 MYVYNSGWKESELSR
+1252 MYVYNNSGWQVSELSR

-1329 KMAISYF
+1329 KMAISHF

-1420 LVKKYNSQTSQWE
+1420 LPKKYNSQTSQWE

-1513 YNDTTFAEW
+1513 YNDTTFVEW

-1602 EILATYEGINIFQI
+1602 EILATYKGINIFQI

-1629 ESIEIGNYFL
+1629 ESIEVGNYFL

>member
-1 MIKIF
+1 MI
-6 NATDTDFKTAGNII
+6 NVNDDFKIDIRTHGRQFDVQLKANNIDIDNDNLNYLKPAFNTTLFKTVMHQIEIDSKVYVPNKTKITGKIGVKVNKKTYNYIDLNTYYVKSCERQEDTNSYRILAYTKMQEAMVDNELELTAKLTVRNYLLAVCQKLNWNTDNIPESF
-20 INPLYCHE
+20 INSNKLIDPTLH
-28 IKKKSLNG
+28 IG
-36 WYIEV
+36 
-41 EIPIKYKEYIEAD
+41 IKYTYRDILDEIA
-54 KLCVVKTKSKLKP
+54 T
-67 QAFRIND
+67 
-74 SITYTNRK
+74 ITCS
-82 IKFTAEHVM
+82 F
-91 FDSRRYVLL
+91 LL
-100 DVRPTNLNGQNG
+100 FKGDNLY
-112 LKYVNERTDKTSPFS
+112 L
-127 IDSNVENVSTAYF
+127 
-140 IRKTLLESWQVFE
+140 
-153 ERWGGVFEADN
+153 
-164 WDISFKQSIGKDN
+164 
-177 GETIVYGKNMQ
+177 
-188 GFEIFEDWSNV
+188 
-199 CTKILPVGYDGLLLP
+199 
-214 EIYLESETQYEISY
+214 IYP
-228 TKIVDFQTDLE
+228 
-239 AEEQTET
+239 TET
-246 NLLLELRNNAIKYLE
+246 NQNIDESYLDE
-261 ENCVPKVSYT
+261 DN
-271 VNSNVNNDLEIGDT
+271 
-285 IKVLHPFV
+285 
-293 NIFTEVL
+293 
-300 EYEYDLISEKV
+300 
-311 KSLTFGNYTRDVK
+311 
-324 TKFNNIKNTIETIKQ
+324 
-339 TVSKQEITIKEQT
+339 ITIGAKYI
-352 NLINSLNKNGY
+352 INSLVFSRAEESDNIFRKDDTSIAINGLHEY
-363 VYIDDNEILIL
+363 RISDCQLLSTNDRSDYIDAMFNYLKTLGFYIFDVQSKGILFLEACDIFNFVLNEVTYKTILLNNEIELDDGLTEKLYTDEPEETETEYKYADSTDKRIDKVYILV
-374 DKLPKEQAKNVWR
+374 DKQNKRITQLTKE
-387 FGLGGIGFSSKGYE
+387 
-401 GPFETAITMDGQ
+401 
-413 INAKFITTGTMAVAR
+413 TTENTQK
-428 IEGLANFITETSS
+428 
-441 SITKIELEQGRITS
+441 ITKVEQDVNGITS

-473 AEGKNIYIDDASAEP
+473 AEGKNIYIDDTSAEP
-488 LIDIMLEGESRQI
+488 LIDIMLEGESQQA
-501 MRSGKNYFDA
+501 A
-511 SQIPS
+511 SPS
-516 STNIVV
+516 P
-522 SDNGKTITMPIAT
+522 DN
-535 SGVGYTFTT
+535 
-544 KKLSE
+544 LSE
-549 LCPKLKVGDIATLR
+549 IK
-563 FSRNLGNTYNNFIY
+563 
-577 LNKVSSVWGMNAS
+577 
-590 KTITQEMLDS
+590 
-600 HVALYANRY
+600 
-609 VDGET
+609 
-614 GQCIL
+614 
-619 TDFSIMLSSETD
+619 
-631 TSWEPYGASHSPD
+631 
-644 YRSEIENLEG
+644 NLEG

-676 DGSITMNGTATA
+676 NGSITMNGTATA
-688 EVSYP
+688 EAKYP

-717 SYESG
+717 SYESE

-732 NNVMT
+732 NNVTT
-737 YSSSLIETVEETKVG
+737 YSSSLIETVEETKAG
-752 MYIRVYKDA
+752 MYIRVYKNA
-761 VLENITIYPQITKG
+761 VLENVTIYPQITKG

-785 SLEFKDEG
+785 SLKFKDEG
-793 KNLARVANGKEKI
+793 ENLYNDNIDNYNKPIDYWICPVALEQ
-806 EVRIP
+806 
-811 IIKVEDDTIKI
+811 
-822 NGTCETKVS
+822 
-831 GESTIKFSGNNIRLA
+831 GEI
-846 NYIHYMPL
+846 
-854 DEDDIILKPGEYKLK
+854 YKLSGK
-869 IFNVTGKISAQN
+869 LKGTKMTGCVVAVVPYGNSYSEFKDVVYRYTALNTS
-881 QVRFGVKYQKKGES
+881 GV
-895 QVKGFVFSDGLASN
+895 VSN
-909 NEYSFTLREESQIG
+909 RTITVDSSFTSPKLVIYANNKEIFKSLFENYEIQ
-923 IVLNCTVQSSPITFT
+923 LNKGTV
-938 NVSFKCVLYR
+938 VR
-948 AAETMPEFEPYKQQT
+948 PYKPYQERK

-970 GQKLMEGSYLAD
+970 GQKLYKGSYLAN
-982 DGIHHVRKQVVL
+982 DGIQHKRNQVVL
-994 TGTENWNLYLNKTKT
+994 DGSDDEGWTLLNPDKNTYKLSNFINGNGNDNSFNYPILSNYFKSDTQANVFEGVKNTIQALGGNVNGLYISFGKDSDINRVSLLRT
-1009 FRLSISPWSYSGVC
+1009 FLKAKY
-1023 THYQGIIS
+1023 
-1031 SSFDVKTGI
+1031 D
-1040 YLSSSAMVII
+1040 
-1050 SDPRFSTVEEFK
+1050 
-1062 TYLAE
+1062 
-1067 QYSAGTPVTF
+1067 AGTPV
-1077 EYIMMTNNSKI
+1077 I
-1088 VEKIVPYT
+1088 VEYELAEEEIVPYT

-1111 FRGIN
+1111 FKGIN

-1138 ETKRNVKENH
+1138 ETKRNVKENY

-1161 ADSIKESVKEIN
+1161 ADSIKESVKAIN

-1184 LANQSLEFSTKRTGG
+1184 LDNQSLEFATKRTGG

-1207 MINGNNFWLAH
+1207 MINDNNFWLAH

-1225 SDIPPD
+1225 SDTPPD
-1231 NPTEGTYWY
+1231 NPAEGTYWY

-1420 LVKKYNSQTSQWE
+1420 LPKKYNSQTSQWE

-1513 YNDTTFAEW
+1513 YDGTTFVEW

-1602 EILATYEGINIFQI
+1602 EILATYKGINIFQI

>member
-1 MIKIF
+1 MYDNTVSARTYLSYIAEQAGGIAVIGRDGKLYIKTIGESSV
-6 NATDTDFKTAGNII
+6 TLPLKLFKTFKWGEKFKITRVRYDDGIQLFEKGDTTGNTVYISQDNMYIVDQDQINNIYNTLKGLEFYSFEGESII
-20 INPLYCHE
+20 DPALDTGDI
-28 IKKKSLNG
+28 
-36 WYIEV
+36 
-41 EIPIKYKEYIEAD
+41 
-54 KLCVVKTKSKLKP
+54 VV
-67 QAFRIND
+67 
-74 SITYTNRK
+74 
-82 IKFTAEHVM
+82 
-91 FDSRRYVLL
+91 
-100 DVRPTNLNGQNG
+100 
-112 LKYVNERTDKTSPFS
+112 
-127 IDSNVENVSTAYF
+127 ID
-140 IRKTLLESWQVFE
+140 
-153 ERWGGVFEADN
+153 
-164 WDISFKQSIGKDN
+164 
-177 GETIVYGKNMQ
+177 GKNVIYQGSMQ
-188 GFEIFEDWSNV
+188 FSGRWIANIESKIQCKAKEETTTRTPSQRTINRRVESNINQIDG
-199 CTKILPVGYDGLLLP
+199 KITQLT
-214 EIYLESETQYEISY
+214 EET
-228 TKIVDFQTDLE
+228 
-239 AEEQTET
+239 TE
-246 NLLLELRNNAIKYLE
+246 
-261 ENCVPKVSYT
+261 
-271 VNSNVNNDLEIGDT
+271 
-285 IKVLHPFV
+285 
-293 NIFTEVL
+293 
-300 EYEYDLISEKV
+300 
-311 KSLTFGNYTRDVK
+311 
-324 TKFNNIKNTIETIKQ
+324 NTQK
-339 TVSKQEITIKEQT
+339 
-352 NLINSLNKNGY
+352 
-363 VYIDDNEILIL
+363 
-374 DKLPKEQAKNVWR
+374 
-387 FGLGGIGFSSKGYE
+387 
-401 GPFETAITMDGQ
+401 
-413 INAKFITTGTMAVAR
+413 
-428 IEGLANFITETSS
+428 
-441 SITKIELEQGRITS
+441 ITKVEQDVNGITS

-488 LIDIMLEGESRQI
+488 LIDIMLEGESQQAT
-501 MRSGKNYFDA
+501 RSGKNLL
-511 SQIPS
+511 
-516 STNIVV
+516 
-522 SDNGKTITMPIAT
+522 DNTAT
-535 SGVGYTFTT
+535 TKISNGITFTVNSDGT
-544 KKLSE
+544 VLVDGTNDTSANSSLVINRYDLSPGTYI
-549 LCPKLKVGDIATLR
+549 LNGCPSGGA
-563 FSRNLGNTYNNFIY
+563 SNTYRLAI
-577 LNKVSSVWGMNAS
+577 
-590 KTITQEMLDS
+590 Q
-600 HVALYANRY
+600 
-609 VDGET
+609 ET
-614 GQCIL
+614 GSYSIL
-619 TDFSIMLSSETD
+619 GSIDIGNGSREFTIDTTTSVQIAIFIQKGLTINNLLFKPMLRKATIADD
-631 TSWEPYGASHSPD
+631 TYEPYGASPSPD
-644 YRSEIENLEG
+644 YRSPIKNVEGKNKFSGWVKGIAINATDGHQLANKTRASSDYIAVDFNQNPNYYLSGLAKTLQTFVAAYNSNKEFLGRTVALLVSYFSLNSSSFIEGTAQGTGDIAYLRATTYENTSSGTTGAIDDVDNLETQLEEG
-654 ENICPSLNT
+654 K
-663 TRTINGVTFTKNK
+663 V
-676 DGSITMNGTATA
+676 AT
-688 EVSYP
+688 
-693 INVNTTTNTRTVLLK
+693 
-708 ANSKYRMLS
+708 
-717 SYESG
+717 
-722 KYTTQVFYLK
+722 
-732 NNVMT
+732 
-737 YSSSLIETVEETKVG
+737 
-752 MYIRVYKDA
+752 D
-761 VLENITIYPQITKG
+761 
-775 EEYKPYVPYN
+775 YVPYN

-793 KNLARVANGKEKI
+793 KNLFDCANSKIIYSNAITPYERLTNGLKIISSGKQYNMLYFLVDTVENLKGETLTLSSDILFSKEKQY
-806 EVRIP
+806 VNLGLYYTNFNGGNRKSFG
-811 IIKVEDDTIKI
+811 IIKSIKTEGYYTIK
-822 NGTCETKVS
+822 
-831 GESTIKFSGNNIRLA
+831 
-846 NYIHYMPL
+846 
-854 DEDDIILKPGEYKLK
+854 
-869 IFNVTGKISAQN
+869 
-881 QVRFGVKYQKKGES
+881 
-895 QVKGFVFSDGLASN
+895 
-909 NEYSFTLREESQIG
+909 G
-923 IVLNCTVQSSPITFT
+923 IVEEGENRDYVCIGLRPNMDSNFAKGDYTIYDNLQVEIG
-938 NVSFKCVLYR
+938 
-948 AAETMPEFEPYKQQT
+948 ETATPYISYQERKVD
-963 EYFPLSE
+963 FPLSE
-970 GQKLMEGSYLAD
+970 GQKLMKGSYLAD
-982 DGIHHVRKQVVL
+982 DGIHHSRKQVVL
-994 TGTENWNLYLNKTKT
+994 DGTETGWYTLANQTGTNTSYFCIPKSDMKKASTLICDKFINRSVWNTDEEGIQSIIDNYI
-1009 FRLSISPWSYSGVC
+1009 RLRINTSR
-1023 THYQGIIS
+1023 
-1031 SSFDVKTGI
+1031 
-1040 YLSSSAMVII
+1040 A
-1050 SDPRFSTVEEFK
+1050 STVAELK
-1062 TYLAE
+1062 TWLSNNPITVEYELAE
-1067 QYSAGTPVTF
+1067 
-1077 EYIMMTNNSKI
+1077 E
-1088 VEKIVPYT
+1088 EIVPYT
-1096 EDQKEAWEKLRHFTL
+1096 ETQQEAWEKLRHFTL

-1138 ETKRNVKENH
+1138 ETKRNIRENY

-1184 LANQSLEFSTKRTGG
+1184 LANQSLKFATKRVGG

-1207 MINGNNFWLAH
+1207 MINDNNFWLAH

-1225 SDIPPD
+1225 SDTPLD
-1231 NPTEGTYWY
+1231 NPTEGAYWY

-1252 MYVYNSGWKESELSR
+1252 MYVYNSSGWQVSELSR

-1420 LVKKYNSQTSQWE
+1420 LPKKYNSQTSQWE

-1513 YNDTTFAEW
+1513 YNDTTFVEW
-1522 ETLDIPSSLLPTG
+1522 EILDIPSSLLPTG

-1602 EILATYEGINIFQI
+1602 EILATYKGINIFQI

-1629 ESIEIGNYFL
+1629 ESIEIGNYLL

>member
-1 MIKIF
+1 MYDNTVSARTYLSYIAEQAGGIAVIGRDGKLYIKTIGE
-6 NATDTDFKTAGNII
+6 NSVTLPLKLFKTFKWGEKFKITRVRYDDGIQLFEKGDTTGNTVYISQDNMYIVDQDQINNIYNTLKGLEFYSFEGECII
-20 INPLYCHE
+20 DPALDTGDI
-28 IKKKSLNG
+28 
-36 WYIEV
+36 
-41 EIPIKYKEYIEAD
+41 
-54 KLCVVKTKSKLKP
+54 VV
-67 QAFRIND
+67 
-74 SITYTNRK
+74 
-82 IKFTAEHVM
+82 
-91 FDSRRYVLL
+91 
-100 DVRPTNLNGQNG
+100 
-112 LKYVNERTDKTSPFS
+112 
-127 IDSNVENVSTAYF
+127 ID
-140 IRKTLLESWQVFE
+140 
-153 ERWGGVFEADN
+153 
-164 WDISFKQSIGKDN
+164 
-177 GETIVYGKNMQ
+177 GKNVIYQGSMQ
-188 GFEIFEDWSNV
+188 FSGRWIANIESKIQCKAKEETTTRTPSQRTINRRVESNINQIDG
-199 CTKILPVGYDGLLLP
+199 KITQLT
-214 EIYLESETQYEISY
+214 EET
-228 TKIVDFQTDLE
+228 
-239 AEEQTET
+239 TE
-246 NLLLELRNNAIKYLE
+246 
-261 ENCVPKVSYT
+261 
-271 VNSNVNNDLEIGDT
+271 
-285 IKVLHPFV
+285 
-293 NIFTEVL
+293 
-300 EYEYDLISEKV
+300 
-311 KSLTFGNYTRDVK
+311 
-324 TKFNNIKNTIETIKQ
+324 NTQK
-339 TVSKQEITIKEQT
+339 
-352 NLINSLNKNGY
+352 
-363 VYIDDNEILIL
+363 
-374 DKLPKEQAKNVWR
+374 
-387 FGLGGIGFSSKGYE
+387 
-401 GPFETAITMDGQ
+401 
-413 INAKFITTGTMAVAR
+413 
-428 IEGLANFITETSS
+428 
-441 SITKIELEQGRITS
+441 ITKVEQDVNGITS

-488 LIDIMLEGESRQI
+488 LIDIMLEGESHQVT
-501 MRSGKNYFDA
+501 RSGKNLL
-511 SQIPS
+511 
-516 STNIVV
+516 
-522 SDNGKTITMPIAT
+522 DNTAT
-535 SGVGYTFTT
+535 TKISNGITFTVNSDGT
-544 KKLSE
+544 VLVDGTNDTSANSSLVINRYDLSPGTYI
-549 LCPKLKVGDIATLR
+549 LNGCPSGGA
-563 FSRNLGNTYNNFIY
+563 SNTYKLAI
-577 LNKVSSVWGMNAS
+577 
-590 KTITQEMLDS
+590 Q
-600 HVALYANRY
+600 
-609 VDGET
+609 ET
-614 GQCIL
+614 GSYSIL
-619 TDFSIMLSSETD
+619 GSIDIGNGSGEFTIDTTTNVQIAIFIQKGLTINNLLFKPMLREATIADD
-631 TSWEPYGASHSPD
+631 TYEQYGASPSPD
-644 YRSEIENLEG
+644 YRSKIENLEG

-663 TRTINGVTFTKNK
+663 TRTINGVTFIKNK

-688 EVSYP
+688 ETTYP

-761 VLENITIYPQITKG
+761 VLDNVTIYPQITKG

-785 SLEFKDEG
+785 SLGFLDIGE
-793 KNLARVANGKEKI
+793 NLIKAREYSATVNNVERSITNGLVKL
-806 EVRIP
+806 
-811 IIKVEDDTIKI
+811 
-822 NGTCETKVS
+822 NGTM
-831 GESTIKFSGNNIRLA
+831 GEAAAGSNAFSIIGNWTA
-846 NYIHYMPL
+846 NYSAFDTSI
-854 DEDDIILKPGEYKLK
+854 EYIKLK
-869 IFNVTGKISAQN
+869 AGTYTLSIHNVKGSCTEGSLALVTGNTNPKKTKAKIQLKNETSKTFTLEEESICRISVEYNVGCTFNNFEFNVMLNKGSQAPYIP
-881 QVRFGVKYQKKGES
+881 YQE
-895 QVKGFVFSDGLASN
+895 QA
-909 NEYSFTLREESQIG
+909 
-923 IVLNCTVQSSPITFT
+923 
-938 NVSFKCVLYR
+938 
-948 AAETMPEFEPYKQQT
+948 

-970 GQKLMEGSYLAD
+970 GQKLYKGSYLAD
-982 DGIHHVRKQVVL
+982 DGTHHKRKQIVL
-994 TGTENWNLYLNKTKT
+994 DGSDNRAWYRETQSETSTDYFYTRTVGITTENINSVICSHLKKGSRSRQGFWATTVFCITMNKTVT
-1009 FRLSISPWSYSGVC
+1009 
-1023 THYQGIIS
+1023 GIIS
-1031 SSFDVKTGI
+1031 SDTKAQRITK
-1040 YLSSSAMVII
+1040 
-1050 SDPRFSTVEEFK
+1050 FK
-1062 TYLAE
+1062 TWLAT
-1067 QYSAGTPVTF
+1067 QYANGTPV
-1077 EYIMMTNNSKI
+1077 I
-1088 VEKIVPYT
+1088 VEYEPAEEEIVPYT

-1161 ADSIKESVKEIN
+1161 ADSIKESVKAIN

-1184 LANQSLEFSTKRTGG
+1184 LANQSLKFATKRVGG

-1207 MINGNNFWLAH
+1207 MINDNNFWLAH

-1225 SDIPPD
+1225 SDTPPD
-1231 NPTEGTYWY
+1231 NPTEGAYWY

-1252 MYVYNSGWKESELSR
+1252 MYVYNSSGWQVSELSR

-1420 LVKKYNSQTSQWE
+1420 LVKKYNSQTSAWE

-1513 YNDTTFAEW
+1513 YNDTTFVEW

-1570 QFPGEVYG
+1570 QFPREVYG

-1602 EILATYEGINIFQI
+1602 EILATYKGINIFQI

>member
-1 MIKIF
+1 MI
-6 NATDTDFKTAGNII
+6 NVNDDFKIDIRTHGRQFDVQLKANNIDIDNDNLNYLKPAFNTTLFKTVMHQIEIDSKVYVPNKTKITGKIGVKVNKKTYNYIDLNTYYVKSCERQEDTNSYRILAYTKMQEAMVDNELELTAKLTVRNYLLAVCQKLNWNTDNIPESF
-20 INPLYCHE
+20 INSNKLIDPTLH
-28 IKKKSLNG
+28 IG
-36 WYIEV
+36 
-41 EIPIKYKEYIEAD
+41 IKYTYRDILDEIA
-54 KLCVVKTKSKLKP
+54 T
-67 QAFRIND
+67 
-74 SITYTNRK
+74 ITCS
-82 IKFTAEHVM
+82 F
-91 FDSRRYVLL
+91 LL
-100 DVRPTNLNGQNG
+100 FKGENLY
-112 LKYVNERTDKTSPFS
+112 L
-127 IDSNVENVSTAYF
+127 
-140 IRKTLLESWQVFE
+140 
-153 ERWGGVFEADN
+153 
-164 WDISFKQSIGKDN
+164 
-177 GETIVYGKNMQ
+177 
-188 GFEIFEDWSNV
+188 
-199 CTKILPVGYDGLLLP
+199 
-214 EIYLESETQYEISY
+214 IYP
-228 TKIVDFQTDLE
+228 
-239 AEEQTET
+239 TET
-246 NLLLELRNNAIKYLE
+246 NQNIDESYLDE
-261 ENCVPKVSYT
+261 DN
-271 VNSNVNNDLEIGDT
+271 
-285 IKVLHPFV
+285 
-293 NIFTEVL
+293 
-300 EYEYDLISEKV
+300 
-311 KSLTFGNYTRDVK
+311 
-324 TKFNNIKNTIETIKQ
+324 
-339 TVSKQEITIKEQT
+339 ITIGAKYI
-352 NLINSLNKNGY
+352 INSLVFSRAEESDNIFRKDDTSIAINGLHEY
-363 VYIDDNEILIL
+363 RISDCQLLSTNDRSDYIDAMFNYLKTLGFYIFDVQSKGILFLEACDIFNFVLNEVTYKTILLNNEIEL
-374 DKLPKEQAKNVWR
+374 D
-387 FGLGGIGFSSKGYE
+387 
-401 GPFETAITMDGQ
+401 D
-413 INAKFITTGTMAVAR
+413 
-428 IEGLANFITETSS
+428 GLAEKLYTDEPEETETEYKYADSTDKRIDKAYILIDKQNKRITQLTEETTENTQK
-441 SITKIELEQGRITS
+441 ITKVEQDVNGITS

-488 LIDIMLEGESRQI
+488 LIDIMLEGESQ
-501 MRSGKNYFDA
+501 
-511 SQIPS
+511 Q
-516 STNIVV
+516 
-522 SDNGKTITMPIAT
+522 
-535 SGVGYTFTT
+535 
-544 KKLSE
+544 
-549 LCPKLKVGDIATLR
+549 
-563 FSRNLGNTYNNFIY
+563 
-577 LNKVSSVWGMNAS
+577 
-590 KTITQEMLDS
+590 
-600 HVALYANRY
+600 
-609 VDGET
+609 
-614 GQCIL
+614 
-619 TDFSIMLSSETD
+619 
-631 TSWEPYGASHSPD
+631 GASPSPD
-644 YRSEIENLEG
+644 NLSKIENLEG

-676 DGSITMNGTATA
+676 DGSYTLNGTAAA
-688 EVSYP
+688 EVNYP

-717 SYESG
+717 SYKSG
-722 KYTTQVFYLK
+722 KYVTQVFYLK
-732 NNVMT
+732 NNATT
-737 YSSSLIETVEETKVG
+737 YSSSLIETVEETKAG
-752 MYIRVYKDA
+752 MYIRVYKNA
-761 VLENITIYPQITKG
+761 VLENVTIYPQITKG
-775 EEYKPYVPYN
+775 EEDKPYVPYN
-785 SLEFKDEG
+785 SLEIKDVG
-793 KNLARVANGKEKI
+793 KNLYAGNE
-806 EVRIP
+806 
-811 IIKVEDDTIKI
+811 TTI
-822 NGTCETKVS
+822 NGTYSSNTSVDLGSRYLSEGTYTISLTNSLPNNSYIYLGAS
-831 GESTIKFSGNNIRLA
+831 GSIATAIRDKA
-846 NYIHYMPL
+846 
-854 DEDDIILKPGEYKLK
+854 
-869 IFNVTGKISAQN
+869 T
-881 QVRFGVKYQKKGES
+881 
-895 QVKGFVFSDGLASN
+895 
-909 NEYSFTLREESQIG
+909 FTLTEEQNVPMRL
-923 IVLNCTVQSSPITFT
+923 IVKAGTYSN
-938 NVSFKCVLYR
+938 FKTKIMIEKGMVVTDY
-948 AAETMPEFEPYKQQT
+948 EPHQQQT

-970 GQKLMEGSYLAD
+970 GQKLYKNSYLAD
-982 DGIHHVRKQVVL
+982 DGIHHKRKQVVL
-994 TGTENWNLYLNKTKT
+994 DGSDNMDWYMDKISGTSTDYFYTRTVGITTENINSVICSHFKKGSQSRQGFWATTVFCITMNKTVT
-1009 FRLSISPWSYSGVC
+1009 
-1023 THYQGIIS
+1023 GIIS
-1031 SSFDVKTGI
+1031 SDTMAQRITK
-1040 YLSSSAMVII
+1040 
-1050 SDPRFSTVEEFK
+1050 FK
-1062 TYLAE
+1062 TWLAT
-1067 QYSAGTPVTF
+1067 QYANGTPV
-1077 EYIMMTNNSKI
+1077 I
-1088 VEKIVPYT
+1088 VEYELAEEEIVPYT
-1096 EDQKEAWEKLRHFTL
+1096 ETQKEAWEKLRHFTL
-1111 FRGIN
+1111 FKGIN

-1161 ADSIKESVKEIN
+1161 ADSIKESVKAIN

-1184 LANQSLEFSTKRTGG
+1184 LANQSLEFATKRTGG

-1207 MINGNNFWLAH
+1207 MINDNNFWLAH

-1225 SDIPPD
+1225 SDTPPD
-1231 NPTEGTYWY
+1231 NPTEGAYWY

-1252 MYVYNSGWKESELSR
+1252 MYVYNSGWQVSELSR

-1329 KMAISYF
+1329 KMAISHF

-1513 YNDTTFAEW
+1513 YNDTTFVEW

-1602 EILATYEGINIFQI
+1602 EILATYKGINIFQI

>member
-20 INPLYCHE
+20 INPLHCHE

-246 NLLLELRNNAIKYLE
+246 NLLVELRNNASKYLE

-271 VNSNVNNDLEIGDT
+271 VNSNVNNELEIGDT

-461 QSVENITKIEGT
+461 QSVESITKIEGT

-488 LIDIMLEGESRQI
+488 LIDIMLEGESQ
-501 MRSGKNYFDA
+501 
-511 SQIPS
+511 Q
-516 STNIVV
+516 
-522 SDNGKTITMPIAT
+522 
-535 SGVGYTFTT
+535 
-544 KKLSE
+544 
-549 LCPKLKVGDIATLR
+549 
-563 FSRNLGNTYNNFIY
+563 
-577 LNKVSSVWGMNAS
+577 
-590 KTITQEMLDS
+590 
-600 HVALYANRY
+600 
-609 VDGET
+609 
-614 GQCIL
+614 
-619 TDFSIMLSSETD
+619 
-631 TSWEPYGASHSPD
+631 GASPSPD
-644 YRSEIENLEG
+644 NLSKIENLEG
-654 ENICPSLNT
+654 KNKFNKKTDYLQLYMDTTSIVQSENEYIGYIKCNPNTYYSISKAITYAQGFYVGCTEVLPSHGVNI
-663 TRTINGVTFTKNK
+663 ING
-676 DGSITMNGTATA
+676 I
-688 EVSYP
+688 
-693 INVNTTTNTRTVLLK
+693 
-708 ANSKYRMLS
+708 
-717 SYESG
+717 
-722 KYTTQVFYLK
+722 Q
-732 NNVMT
+732 
-737 YSSSLIETVEETKVG
+737 SSSATKCENYKTPSNVKYLVFRIGPEGNGITLQQILDSIQVEEGPIAT
-752 MYIRVYKDA
+752 
-761 VLENITIYPQITKG
+761 N
-775 EEYKPYVPYN
+775 YVPYN
-785 SLEFKDEG
+785 SLEIKDVG
-793 KNLARVANGKEKI
+793 KNLYAGNEI
-806 EVRIP
+806 
-811 IIKVEDDTIKI
+811 TI
-822 NGTCETKVS
+822 NGTYSSNTSVNLGSRYLSE
-831 GESTIKFSGNNIRLA
+831 GNYTISLINSLPNNSYIYLGANGSIATAIRNKA
-846 NYIHYMPL
+846 
-854 DEDDIILKPGEYKLK
+854 
-869 IFNVTGKISAQN
+869 T
-881 QVRFGVKYQKKGES
+881 
-895 QVKGFVFSDGLASN
+895 
-909 NEYSFTLREESQIG
+909 FTLTEEQNVPMRLVVKAGTYS
-923 IVLNCTVQSSPITFT
+923 NFT
-938 NVSFKCVLYR
+938 TKIMIEKGMVVTDY
-948 AAETMPEFEPYKQQT
+948 EPHQQQT

-970 GQKLMEGSYLAD
+970 RQKLYKNSYLAD
-982 DGIHHVRKQVVL
+982 DGIHHKRKQVVL
-994 TGTENWNLYLNKTKT
+994 DGTETGWYTLANQTGTNTSYFAIAKSDMKKASILICDKFINRATWNTDEEAIQSIIDNYI
-1009 FRLSISPWSYSGVC
+1009 RLRINTSR
-1023 THYQGIIS
+1023 
-1031 SSFDVKTGI
+1031 
-1040 YLSSSAMVII
+1040 A
-1050 SDPRFSTVEEFK
+1050 STVAELK
-1062 TYLAE
+1062 TWLSNNPITVEYELAE
-1067 QYSAGTPVTF
+1067 
-1077 EYIMMTNNSKI
+1077 E
-1088 VEKIVPYT
+1088 EIVPYT
-1096 EDQKEAWEKLRHFTL
+1096 EEQKEAWEKLRHFTL

-1161 ADSIKESVKEIN
+1161 ADSIKESVKAIN

-1184 LANQSLEFSTKRTGG
+1184 LANQSLEFATKRVGG

-1207 MINGNNFWLAH
+1207 MINDNNFWLAH

-1225 SDIPPD
+1225 SDTPPD
-1231 NPTEGTYWY
+1231 NPTEGAYWY

-1252 MYVYNSGWKESELSR
+1252 MYIYNNNWQVSELSR

-1329 KMAISYF
+1329 KMAISHF

-1420 LVKKYNSQTSQWE
+1420 LPKKYNSQTSAWE

-1513 YNDTTFAEW
+1513 YNNTTFVEW

-1602 EILATYEGINIFQI
+1602 EILATYKGINIFQI

-1629 ESIEIGNYFL
+1629 ESIEVGNYFL

>member
-246 NLLLELRNNAIKYLE
+246 NLLLELRNNASKYLE

-324 TKFNNIKNTIETIKQ
+324 IKFNNIKNTIETIKQ
-339 TVSKQEITIKEQT
+339 TVSKQEITIKKQT

-488 LIDIMLEGESRQI
+488 LIDIMLEGESQ
-501 MRSGKNYFDA
+501 
-511 SQIPS
+511 Q
-516 STNIVV
+516 
-522 SDNGKTITMPIAT
+522 
-535 SGVGYTFTT
+535 
-544 KKLSE
+544 
-549 LCPKLKVGDIATLR
+549 
-563 FSRNLGNTYNNFIY
+563 
-577 LNKVSSVWGMNAS
+577 
-590 KTITQEMLDS
+590 
-600 HVALYANRY
+600 
-609 VDGET
+609 
-614 GQCIL
+614 
-619 TDFSIMLSSETD
+619 
-631 TSWEPYGASHSPD
+631 GASPSPD
-644 YRSEIENLEG
+644 NLSKIENLEG
-654 ENICPSLNT
+654 
-663 TRTINGVTFTKNK
+663 KNK
-676 DGSITMNGTATA
+676 VKEINWKQMPSISTGAT
-688 EVSYP
+688 
-693 INVNTTTNTRTVLLK
+693 ITNVNGYGTDYIDVDNTKQYIFSYLGTSGSRYIVYYDKDKNFLGYDTEIQINNFAKWNETGYVRLRVDCPQGSVTAFQLEEGTV
-708 ANSKYRMLS
+708 AT
-717 SYESG
+717 G
-722 KYTTQVFYLK
+722 
-732 NNVMT
+732 
-737 YSSSLIETVEETKVG
+737 
-752 MYIRVYKDA
+752 
-761 VLENITIYPQITKG
+761 
-775 EEYKPYVPYN
+775 YVPYN
-785 SLEFKDEG
+785 SLEIKDVG
-793 KNLARVANGKEKI
+793 KNLYAGNEI
-806 EVRIP
+806 
-811 IIKVEDDTIKI
+811 TI
-822 NGTCETKVS
+822 NGTYSSNTSVNLGSRYLSEGTY
-831 GESTIKFSGNNIRLA
+831 TISLTNSLPNNSYIYLGANGSIATAIRNKA
-846 NYIHYMPL
+846 
-854 DEDDIILKPGEYKLK
+854 
-869 IFNVTGKISAQN
+869 T
-881 QVRFGVKYQKKGES
+881 
-895 QVKGFVFSDGLASN
+895 
-909 NEYSFTLREESQIG
+909 FTLTEEQNVPMRLVVKAGTYS
-923 IVLNCTVQSSPITFT
+923 NFT
-938 NVSFKCVLYR
+938 TKIMIEKGMVVTDY
-948 AAETMPEFEPYKQQT
+948 EPHQQQT

-970 GQKLMEGSYLAD
+970 GQKLYKNSYLVD
-982 DGIHHVRKQVVL
+982 DGIHHSRKQVVL
-994 TGTENWNLYLNKTKT
+994 DGTETGWYTLANQTGTNTSYFCIPKSDMKKASTLICDKFINRNVWNTDEEGIQSIIDNLI
-1009 FRLSISPWSYSGVC
+1009 RLRINTSR
-1023 THYQGIIS
+1023 
-1031 SSFDVKTGI
+1031 
-1040 YLSSSAMVII
+1040 A
-1050 SDPRFSTVEEFK
+1050 STVAELK
-1062 TYLAE
+1062 TWLSNNPIRVEYELAE
-1067 QYSAGTPVTF
+1067 
-1077 EYIMMTNNSKI
+1077 E
-1088 VEKIVPYT
+1088 EIVPYT

-1127 YVRDNGLSDTY
+1127 YVRDNGLNNTY
-1138 ETKRNVKENH
+1138 ETKRNVKENY

-1161 ADSIKESVKEIN
+1161 ADSIKESVKAIN

-1184 LANQSLEFSTKRTGG
+1184 LANQSLEFATKRTGG

-1207 MINGNNFWLAH
+1207 MINDNNFWLAH

-1225 SDIPPD
+1225 SDTPPD
-1231 NPTEGTYWY
+1231 NPTEGAYWY

-1252 MYVYNSGWKESELSR
+1252 MYVYNSSGWQVSELSR

-1285 WANGKN
+1285 WANGRN

-1420 LVKKYNSQTSQWE
+1420 LVKKYNSQTSAWE

-1452 RYFYGFYYQTPIIYD
+1452 RYFYGFFYQTPIIYD

-1602 EILATYEGINIFQI
+1602 EILATYKGINIFQI

>member
-20 INPLYCHE
+20 INPLHCHE

-74 SITYTNRK
+74 SIAYTNRK

-214 EIYLESETQYEISY
+214 EEYLESETQYEIPY
-228 TKIVDFQTDLE
+228 TKIVDFQTDLKT
-239 AEEQTET
+239 EEQTET
-246 NLLLELRNNAIKYLE
+246 NLLVELRNNASKYLE

-374 DKLPKEQAKNVWR
+374 DQLPKEKAKNVWR

-401 GPFETAITMDGQ
+401 GPFETAITMDGK
-413 INAKFITTGTMAVAR
+413 INADFITTGTMAVDR
-428 IEGLANFITETSS
+428 IESLANFITETNS
-441 SITKIELEQGRITS
+441 SISKIELEQGKITS

-488 LIDIMLEGESRQI
+488 LIDIMLEGESQ
-501 MRSGKNYFDA
+501 
-511 SQIPS
+511 Q
-516 STNIVV
+516 
-522 SDNGKTITMPIAT
+522 
-535 SGVGYTFTT
+535 
-544 KKLSE
+544 
-549 LCPKLKVGDIATLR
+549 
-563 FSRNLGNTYNNFIY
+563 
-577 LNKVSSVWGMNAS
+577 
-590 KTITQEMLDS
+590 
-600 HVALYANRY
+600 
-609 VDGET
+609 
-614 GQCIL
+614 
-619 TDFSIMLSSETD
+619 
-631 TSWEPYGASHSPD
+631 GASPSPD
-644 YRSEIENLEG
+644 NLSKIENLEG
-654 ENICPSLNT
+654 
-663 TRTINGVTFTKNK
+663 KNK
-676 DGSITMNGTATA
+676 VKEINWKQMPSISTGAT
-688 EVSYP
+688 
-693 INVNTTTNTRTVLLK
+693 ITNVNGYGTDYIDVDNTKQYIFSYLGTSG
-708 ANSKYRMLS
+708 SKYIV
-717 SYESG
+717 YYD
-722 KYTTQVFYLK
+722 KDK
-732 NNVMT
+732 NFLGYDTEIQINNFAKWN
-737 YSSSLIETVEETKVG
+737 ETGYVRLRIDCPQGSVTAFQLEEGTVATG
-752 MYIRVYKDA
+752 
-761 VLENITIYPQITKG
+761 
-775 EEYKPYVPYN
+775 YVPYN
-785 SLEFKDEG
+785 SLEIKDVG
-793 KNLARVANGKEKI
+793 KNLYAGNEI
-806 EVRIP
+806 
-811 IIKVEDDTIKI
+811 TI
-822 NGTCETKVS
+822 NGTYSSNTSVNLGSRYLSEGTY
-831 GESTIKFSGNNIRLA
+831 TISLTNSLPNNSYIYLGANGSIATAIRNKA
-846 NYIHYMPL
+846 
-854 DEDDIILKPGEYKLK
+854 
-869 IFNVTGKISAQN
+869 T
-881 QVRFGVKYQKKGES
+881 
-895 QVKGFVFSDGLASN
+895 
-909 NEYSFTLREESQIG
+909 FTLTEEQNVPMRLVVKAGTYS
-923 IVLNCTVQSSPITFT
+923 NFT
-938 NVSFKCVLYR
+938 TKIMIEKGMVVTDY
-948 AAETMPEFEPYKQQT
+948 EPHQQQT

-970 GQKLMEGSYLAD
+970 GQKLYKNSYLVD
-982 DGIHHVRKQVVL
+982 DGIHHSRKQVVL
-994 TGTENWNLYLNKTKT
+994 DGTETGWYTLANQTGTNTSYFFIPKSDMKKASTLICDKFINRNVWNTDEEGIQSIIDNLI
-1009 FRLSISPWSYSGVC
+1009 RLRINTSR
-1023 THYQGIIS
+1023 
-1031 SSFDVKTGI
+1031 
-1040 YLSSSAMVII
+1040 A
-1050 SDPRFSTVEEFK
+1050 STVAELK
-1062 TYLAE
+1062 TWLSNNHIRVEYELAE
-1067 QYSAGTPVTF
+1067 
-1077 EYIMMTNNSKI
+1077 E
-1088 VEKIVPYT
+1088 EIVPYT

-1161 ADSIKESVKEIN
+1161 ADLIKESVKEIN

-1184 LANQSLEFSTKRTGG
+1184 LANQSLEFATKRTGG
-1199 NNLIRNSA
+1199 NNLVRNSA
-1207 MINGNNFWLAH
+1207 MINDNNFWLAH
-1218 AKYPYQE
+1218 AKYPYKE
-1225 SDIPPD
+1225 SNTPPD
-1231 NPTEGTYWY
+1231 NPAEGTYWY
-1240 CTANSGSYIENQ
+1240 CTANSGSYIKNQ

-1267 KSLLSAQNYFAY
+1267 KALLSAQNYFAY
-1279 TTSNEY
+1279 TTSTEH

-1296 LSGRVIKLD
+1296 VSGRVIKLD

-1329 KMAISYF
+1329 KLAISYF

-1351 FLNEADFTEVE
+1351 FLNEADFTYTE
-1362 KPYSLYEPGIILTPD
+1362 KPFSLYEPGIMLTPD
-1377 DLKDLTKIEQIIEI
+1377 DLKDSTKIEQIIKI

-1420 LVKKYNSQTSQWE
+1420 LPKKHNSQTSQWE

-1490 VEPTPYKGL
+1490 TEPAPYKGL

-1513 YNDTTFAEW
+1513 YNDTTFVEW

-1542 FDYIVPIK
+1542 FDYIIPIK

-1602 EILATYEGINIFQI
+1602 EILATYKGINIFQI

-1629 ESIEIGNYFL
+1629 ESIEVGNYFL

>member
-127 IDSNVENVSTAYF
+127 IDSNVENVNTAYF

-246 NLLLELRNNAIKYLE
+246 NLLLELRNNASKYLE

-271 VNSNVNNDLEIGDT
+271 VNSNVNNELEIGDT

-488 LIDIMLEGESRQI
+488 LIDIMLEGESQ
-501 MRSGKNYFDA
+501 
-511 SQIPS
+511 Q
-516 STNIVV
+516 
-522 SDNGKTITMPIAT
+522 
-535 SGVGYTFTT
+535 
-544 KKLSE
+544 
-549 LCPKLKVGDIATLR
+549 
-563 FSRNLGNTYNNFIY
+563 
-577 LNKVSSVWGMNAS
+577 
-590 KTITQEMLDS
+590 
-600 HVALYANRY
+600 
-609 VDGET
+609 
-614 GQCIL
+614 
-619 TDFSIMLSSETD
+619 
-631 TSWEPYGASHSPD
+631 GASPSPD
-644 YRSEIENLEG
+644 NLSKIENLEG
-654 ENICPSLNT
+654 
-663 TRTINGVTFTKNK
+663 KNK
-676 DGSITMNGTATA
+676 VKEINWKQMPSISTGAT
-688 EVSYP
+688 
-693 INVNTTTNTRTVLLK
+693 ITNVNGYGTDYIDVDNTKQYIFSYLGTSG
-708 ANSKYRMLS
+708 SKYIV
-717 SYESG
+717 YYD
-722 KYTTQVFYLK
+722 KDK
-732 NNVMT
+732 NFLGYDTEIQINNFAKWN
-737 YSSSLIETVEETKVG
+737 ETGYVRLRIDCPQGSVTAFQLEEGTVATG
-752 MYIRVYKDA
+752 
-761 VLENITIYPQITKG
+761 
-775 EEYKPYVPYN
+775 YVPYN
-785 SLEFKDEG
+785 SLEIKDVG
-793 KNLARVANGKEKI
+793 KNLYAGNEI
-806 EVRIP
+806 
-811 IIKVEDDTIKI
+811 TI
-822 NGTCETKVS
+822 NGTYSSNTSVNLGSRYLSEGTY
-831 GESTIKFSGNNIRLA
+831 TISLTNSLPNNSYIYLGANGSIATAIRNKA
-846 NYIHYMPL
+846 
-854 DEDDIILKPGEYKLK
+854 
-869 IFNVTGKISAQN
+869 T
-881 QVRFGVKYQKKGES
+881 
-895 QVKGFVFSDGLASN
+895 
-909 NEYSFTLREESQIG
+909 FTLTEEQNVPMRLVVKAGTYS
-923 IVLNCTVQSSPITFT
+923 NFT
-938 NVSFKCVLYR
+938 TKIMIEKGMVVTDY
-948 AAETMPEFEPYKQQT
+948 EPHQQQT

-970 GQKLMEGSYLAD
+970 GQKLYKNSYLVD
-982 DGIHHVRKQVVL
+982 DGIHHSRKQVVL
-994 TGTENWNLYLNKTKT
+994 DGTETGWYTLANQTGTNTSYFCIPKSDMKKASTLICDKFINRNVWNTDEEGIQSIIDNLI
-1009 FRLSISPWSYSGVC
+1009 RLRINTSR
-1023 THYQGIIS
+1023 
-1031 SSFDVKTGI
+1031 
-1040 YLSSSAMVII
+1040 A
-1050 SDPRFSTVEEFK
+1050 STVAELK
-1062 TYLAE
+1062 TWLSNNHIRVEYELAE
-1067 QYSAGTPVTF
+1067 
-1077 EYIMMTNNSKI
+1077 E
-1088 VEKIVPYT
+1088 EIVPYT

-1148 YTKSETDSQISQT
+1148 YTKIETDSQISQT
-1161 ADSIKESVKEIN
+1161 ADSIKESVKAIN

-1184 LANQSLEFSTKRTGG
+1184 LANQSLKFATRRVGG

-1207 MINGNNFWLAH
+1207 MINDNNFWLAH

-1225 SDIPPD
+1225 SDTPPD
-1231 NPTEGTYWY
+1231 SPTEGAYWY

-1252 MYVYNSGWKESELSR
+1252 MYVYNSSGWQVSELSR

-1329 KMAISYF
+1329 KMAISHF

-1420 LVKKYNSQTSQWE
+1420 LPKKYNSQTSQWE

-1490 VEPTPYKGL
+1490 TEPTPYKGL

-1513 YNDTTFAEW
+1513 YNDTTFVEW

-1602 EILATYEGINIFQI
+1602 EILATYKGINIFQI

>member
-1 MIKIF
+1 MKKFDTQYVDSNTYPIRLDTCLENLCSQVGLTLGNKNFPNNSYMLKGNPFTNKETRKTVLSNLVQLAGGFAEIDVEDGKLYVRNLDVSGEAVETIDGNNYDEFKPNNVFGPVNSVRIQMNSGVDGEETIKEAEGVTDENRCQITIADNYYLTSAEEREAVINGIF
-6 NATDTDFKTAGNII
+6 NA
-20 INPLYCHE
+20 
-28 IKKKSLNG
+28 LNG
-36 WYIEV
+36 LTYLPIELSYYGY
-41 EIPIKYKEYIEAD
+41 PWLKLGDKIKVKDKNDKEYI
-54 KLCVVKTKSKLKP
+54 
-67 QAFRIND
+67 
-74 SITYTNRK
+74 TYVM
-82 IKFTAEHVM
+82 EH
-91 FDSRRYVLL
+91 
-100 DVRPTNLNGQNG
+100 T
-112 LKYVNERTDKTSPFS
+112 LKYNGSYSGIIKAIALTKTQQAYKEVLSLKDWRRNTELAVDK
-127 IDSNVENVSTAYF
+127 INGKMTAV
-140 IRKTLLESWQVFE
+140 I
-153 ERWGGVFEADN
+153 
-164 WDISFKQSIGKDN
+164 
-177 GETIVYGKNMQ
+177 
-188 GFEIFEDWSNV
+188 
-199 CTKILPVGYDGLLLP
+199 
-214 EIYLESETQYEISY
+214 
-228 TKIVDFQTDLE
+228 
-239 AEEQTET
+239 EEQSEQ
-246 NLLLELRNNAIKYLE
+246 
-261 ENCVPKVSYT
+261 
-271 VNSNVNNDLEIGDT
+271 
-285 IKVLHPFV
+285 
-293 NIFTEVL
+293 
-300 EYEYDLISEKV
+300 SEK
-311 KSLTFGNYTRDVK
+311 LTKVEQDV
-324 TKFNNIKNTIETIKQ
+324 
-339 TVSKQEITIKEQT
+339 
-352 NLINSLNKNGY
+352 NG
-363 VYIDDNEILIL
+363 
-374 DKLPKEQAKNVWR
+374 
-387 FGLGGIGFSSKGYE
+387 
-401 GPFETAITMDGQ
+401 
-413 INAKFITTGTMAVAR
+413 
-428 IEGLANFITETSS
+428 
-441 SITKIELEQGRITS
+441 ITS

-488 LIDIMLEGESRQI
+488 LIDIMLEGESQ
-501 MRSGKNYFDA
+501 
-511 SQIPS
+511 Q
-516 STNIVV
+516 
-522 SDNGKTITMPIAT
+522 
-535 SGVGYTFTT
+535 
-544 KKLSE
+544 
-549 LCPKLKVGDIATLR
+549 
-563 FSRNLGNTYNNFIY
+563 
-577 LNKVSSVWGMNAS
+577 
-590 KTITQEMLDS
+590 
-600 HVALYANRY
+600 
-609 VDGET
+609 
-614 GQCIL
+614 
-619 TDFSIMLSSETD
+619 
-631 TSWEPYGASHSPD
+631 GASPSPD
-644 YRSEIENLEG
+644 NLSKIENLEG
-654 ENICPSLNT
+654 KNKVKEINWKQMPSIT
-663 TRTINGVTFTKNK
+663 TGATVTNINGY
-676 DGSITMNGTATA
+676 GTD
-688 EVSYP
+688 Y
-693 INVNTTTNTRTVLLK
+693 INVDNIKQYIFSYLGI
-708 ANSKYRMLS
+708 AGSKYIV
-717 SYESG
+717 YYD
-722 KYTTQVFYLK
+722 KDK
-732 NNVMT
+732 NFLGYNT
-737 YSSSLIETVEETKVG
+737 NLQINNFAKWNETRYVRLRVDCPQDSVTAFQLEEGTV
-752 MYIRVYKDA
+752 A
-761 VLENITIYPQITKG
+761 T
-775 EEYKPYVPYN
+775 PYAPYN
-785 SLEFKDEG
+785 SLEIKDIG
-793 KNLARVANGKEKI
+793 KNLYAGNEI
-806 EVRIP
+806 
-811 IIKVEDDTIKI
+811 TI
-822 NGTCETKVS
+822 NGTYSSNTSVNLGSRYLSEGTY
-831 GESTIKFSGNNIRLA
+831 TISLTNSLPNNSYIYLGANGSIATAIRNKA
-846 NYIHYMPL
+846 
-854 DEDDIILKPGEYKLK
+854 
-869 IFNVTGKISAQN
+869 T
-881 QVRFGVKYQKKGES
+881 
-895 QVKGFVFSDGLASN
+895 
-909 NEYSFTLREESQIG
+909 FTLTEEQNVPMRLVVKAGTYS
-923 IVLNCTVQSSPITFT
+923 NFT
-938 NVSFKCVLYR
+938 TKIMIEKGMVVTDY
-948 AAETMPEFEPYKQQT
+948 EPHQQQT

-970 GQKLMEGSYLAD
+970 RQKLYKNSYLAD
-982 DGIHHVRKQVVL
+982 DGIHHKRKQVVL
-994 TGTENWNLYLNKTKT
+994 DGTETGWYTLANQTGTNTSYFCIPKSDMKKASTLICDKFINRNVWNTDEEGIQSIIDNLI
-1009 FRLSISPWSYSGVC
+1009 RLRINTSR
-1023 THYQGIIS
+1023 
-1031 SSFDVKTGI
+1031 
-1040 YLSSSAMVII
+1040 A
-1050 SDPRFSTVEEFK
+1050 STVAELK
-1062 TYLAE
+1062 TWLSNNPIRVEYELAE
-1067 QYSAGTPVTF
+1067 
-1077 EYIMMTNNSKI
+1077 E
-1088 VEKIVPYT
+1088 EIVPYT

-1127 YVRDNGLSDTY
+1127 YVRDNGLSDIY

-1148 YTKSETDSQISQT
+1148 YTKIETDSQISQT
-1161 ADSIKESVKEIN
+1161 ADSIKESVKAIN

-1184 LANQSLEFSTKRTGG
+1184 LANQSLKFATKRVGG

-1207 MINGNNFWLAH
+1207 MINDNNFWLAH

-1225 SDIPPD
+1225 SDTPLD
-1231 NPTEGTYWY
+1231 NPTEGAYWY

-1252 MYVYNSGWKESELSR
+1252 MYVYNSSGWQVSELSR

-1420 LVKKYNSQTSQWE
+1420 LPKKYNSQTSQWE

-1513 YNDTTFAEW
+1513 YNDTTFVEW
-1522 ETLDIPSSLLPTG
+1522 EILDIPSSLLPTG

-1602 EILATYEGINIFQI
+1602 EILATYKGINIFQI

>member
-1 MIKIF
+1 MKKFDTQYVDSNTYPIRLDTCLENLCSQVGLTLGNKNFPNNSYMLKGNPFTNKETRKTVLSNLVQLAGGFAEIDVEDGKLYVRNLDVSGEAVETIDGNNYDEFKPNNVFGPVNSVRIQMNSGVDGEETIKEAEGVTDENRCQITIADNYYLTSAEEREAVINGIF
-6 NATDTDFKTAGNII
+6 NA
-20 INPLYCHE
+20 
-28 IKKKSLNG
+28 LNG
-36 WYIEV
+36 LTYLPIELSYYGY
-41 EIPIKYKEYIEAD
+41 PWLKLGDKIKVKDKNDKEYI
-54 KLCVVKTKSKLKP
+54 
-67 QAFRIND
+67 
-74 SITYTNRK
+74 TYVM
-82 IKFTAEHVM
+82 EH
-91 FDSRRYVLL
+91 
-100 DVRPTNLNGQNG
+100 T
-112 LKYVNERTDKTSPFS
+112 LKYNGSYSGIIKAIALTKTQQAYKEVLSLKDWRRNTELAVDK
-127 IDSNVENVSTAYF
+127 INGKMTAV
-140 IRKTLLESWQVFE
+140 I
-153 ERWGGVFEADN
+153 
-164 WDISFKQSIGKDN
+164 
-177 GETIVYGKNMQ
+177 
-188 GFEIFEDWSNV
+188 
-199 CTKILPVGYDGLLLP
+199 
-214 EIYLESETQYEISY
+214 
-228 TKIVDFQTDLE
+228 
-239 AEEQTET
+239 EEQSEQ
-246 NLLLELRNNAIKYLE
+246 
-261 ENCVPKVSYT
+261 
-271 VNSNVNNDLEIGDT
+271 
-285 IKVLHPFV
+285 
-293 NIFTEVL
+293 
-300 EYEYDLISEKV
+300 SEK
-311 KSLTFGNYTRDVK
+311 LTKVEQDV
-324 TKFNNIKNTIETIKQ
+324 
-339 TVSKQEITIKEQT
+339 
-352 NLINSLNKNGY
+352 NG
-363 VYIDDNEILIL
+363 
-374 DKLPKEQAKNVWR
+374 
-387 FGLGGIGFSSKGYE
+387 
-401 GPFETAITMDGQ
+401 
-413 INAKFITTGTMAVAR
+413 
-428 IEGLANFITETSS
+428 
-441 SITKIELEQGRITS
+441 ITS

-488 LIDIMLEGESRQI
+488 LIDIMLEGESQQAT
-501 MRSGKNYFDA
+501 RSGKNLL
-511 SQIPS
+511 
-516 STNIVV
+516 
-522 SDNGKTITMPIAT
+522 DNTAT
-535 SGVGYTFTT
+535 TKISNGITFTVNSDKT
-544 KKLSE
+544 VNVNGTNDTSANSSLIINRYDLSPGTYI
-549 LCPKLKVGDIATLR
+549 LNGCPSGGAI
-563 FSRNLGNTYNNFIY
+563 NTYRLAI
-577 LNKVSSVWGMNAS
+577 
-590 KTITQEMLDS
+590 Q
-600 HVALYANRY
+600 
-609 VDGET
+609 ET
-614 GQCIL
+614 GSYSIL
-619 TDFSIMLSSETD
+619 GSIDIGNGSREFTIDTTTSVQIAIFIQKGLTINNLLFKPMLREATIADD
-631 TSWEPYGASHSPD
+631 TYEQYGASPSPD
-644 YRSEIENLEG
+644 YRSKIENLEG

-663 TRTINGVTFTKNK
+663 TRTINGVTFIKNK
-676 DGSITMNGTATA
+676 DGSYTLNGTATA
-688 EVSYP
+688 EITYP

-761 VLENITIYPQITKG
+761 VLDNVTIYPQITKG

-785 SLEFKDEG
+785 SLGFLDIGE
-793 KNLARVANGKEKI
+793 NLIKAREYSATVNNVERSITNGLVKL
-806 EVRIP
+806 
-811 IIKVEDDTIKI
+811 
-822 NGTCETKVS
+822 NGTM
-831 GESTIKFSGNNIRLA
+831 GEAAAGSNAFSIIGNWTA
-846 NYIHYMPL
+846 NYSAYDTSI
-854 DEDDIILKPGEYKLK
+854 EYIKLK
-869 IFNVTGKISAQN
+869 AGTYTLSIHNVKGSCTEGSLALVAGNTNPKKTKAKIQLKNETSKTFTLEEESICRISVEYNVGCTFNNFEFNVMLNKGSQAPYIP
-881 QVRFGVKYQKKGES
+881 YQE
-895 QVKGFVFSDGLASN
+895 QA
-909 NEYSFTLREESQIG
+909 
-923 IVLNCTVQSSPITFT
+923 
-938 NVSFKCVLYR
+938 
-948 AAETMPEFEPYKQQT
+948 

-970 GQKLMEGSYLAD
+970 GQKLYKGSYLAD
-982 DGIHHVRKQVVL
+982 DGTHHKRKQIVL
-994 TGTENWNLYLNKTKT
+994 DGSDNRAWYMDTQSETSTDYFYTRIVGITTENINSVICSHLKKGSRSRQGFWATTVFCITMNKTVT
-1009 FRLSISPWSYSGVC
+1009 
-1023 THYQGIIS
+1023 GIIS
-1031 SSFDVKTGI
+1031 SDTKAQRITK
-1040 YLSSSAMVII
+1040 
-1050 SDPRFSTVEEFK
+1050 FK
-1062 TYLAE
+1062 TWLAT
-1067 QYSAGTPVTF
+1067 QYANGTPV
-1077 EYIMMTNNSKI
+1077 I
-1088 VEKIVPYT
+1088 VEYEPAEEEIVPYT
-1096 EDQKEAWEKLRHFTL
+1096 ETQQEAWEKLRHFTL

-1161 ADSIKESVKEIN
+1161 ADSIKESVKAIN

-1184 LANQSLEFSTKRTGG
+1184 LANQSLEFATKRTGG

-1207 MINGNNFWLAH
+1207 MINDNNFWLAH

-1225 SDIPPD
+1225 LDTPPD
-1231 NPTEGTYWY
+1231 NPTEGAYWY

-1252 MYVYNSGWKESELSR
+1252 MYVYNSSGWQVSELSR

-1285 WANGKN
+1285 WANGRN

-1513 YNDTTFAEW
+1513 YNDTTFVEW

-1602 EILATYEGINIFQI
+1602 EILATYKGINIFQI

>member
-1 MIKIF
+1 MKKFDTQYVDSNTYPIRLDTCLENLCSQVGLTLGNKNFPNNSYMLKGNPFTNKETRKTVLSNLVQLAGGFAEIDVEDGKLYVRNLDVSGEAVETIDGNNYDEFKPNNVFGPVNSVRIQMNSGVDGEETIKEAEGVTDENRCQITIADNYYLTSAEEREAVINGIF
-6 NATDTDFKTAGNII
+6 NA
-20 INPLYCHE
+20 
-28 IKKKSLNG
+28 LNG
-36 WYIEV
+36 LTYLPIELSYYGY
-41 EIPIKYKEYIEAD
+41 PWLKLGDKIKVKDKNDKEYI
-54 KLCVVKTKSKLKP
+54 
-67 QAFRIND
+67 
-74 SITYTNRK
+74 TYVM
-82 IKFTAEHVM
+82 EH
-91 FDSRRYVLL
+91 
-100 DVRPTNLNGQNG
+100 T
-112 LKYVNERTDKTSPFS
+112 LKYNGSYSGIIKAIALTKTQQAYKEVLSLKDWRRNTELAVDK
-127 IDSNVENVSTAYF
+127 INGKMTAV
-140 IRKTLLESWQVFE
+140 I
-153 ERWGGVFEADN
+153 
-164 WDISFKQSIGKDN
+164 
-177 GETIVYGKNMQ
+177 
-188 GFEIFEDWSNV
+188 
-199 CTKILPVGYDGLLLP
+199 
-214 EIYLESETQYEISY
+214 
-228 TKIVDFQTDLE
+228 
-239 AEEQTET
+239 EEQSEQ
-246 NLLLELRNNAIKYLE
+246 
-261 ENCVPKVSYT
+261 
-271 VNSNVNNDLEIGDT
+271 
-285 IKVLHPFV
+285 
-293 NIFTEVL
+293 
-300 EYEYDLISEKV
+300 SEK
-311 KSLTFGNYTRDVK
+311 LTKVEQDV
-324 TKFNNIKNTIETIKQ
+324 
-339 TVSKQEITIKEQT
+339 
-352 NLINSLNKNGY
+352 NG
-363 VYIDDNEILIL
+363 
-374 DKLPKEQAKNVWR
+374 
-387 FGLGGIGFSSKGYE
+387 
-401 GPFETAITMDGQ
+401 
-413 INAKFITTGTMAVAR
+413 
-428 IEGLANFITETSS
+428 
-441 SITKIELEQGRITS
+441 ITS

-488 LIDIMLEGESRQI
+488 LIDIMLEGESQQAT
-501 MRSGKNYFDA
+501 RSGKNLL
-511 SQIPS
+511 
-516 STNIVV
+516 
-522 SDNGKTITMPIAT
+522 DNTAT
-535 SGVGYTFTT
+535 TKISNGITFTVNSDKT
-544 KKLSE
+544 VNVNGTNDTSANSSLIINRYDLSPGTYI
-549 LCPKLKVGDIATLR
+549 LNGCPSGGA
-563 FSRNLGNTYNNFIY
+563 SNTYRLAI
-577 LNKVSSVWGMNAS
+577 
-590 KTITQEMLDS
+590 Q
-600 HVALYANRY
+600 
-609 VDGET
+609 ET
-614 GQCIL
+614 GSYSIL
-619 TDFSIMLSSETD
+619 GSIDIGNGSGEFTIDTTTNVQIAIFIQKGLTINNLLFKPMLREATIADD
-631 TSWEPYGASHSPD
+631 TYEQYGASPSPD
-644 YRSEIENLEG
+644 YFSKIENLEG

-663 TRTINGVTFTKNK
+663 TKTINGVTFTKNK

-688 EVSYP
+688 ETTYP
-693 INVNTTTNTRTVLLK
+693 INVNSTTNTRTVLLK
-708 ANSKYRMLS
+708 ANSNYRMLLN
-717 SYESG
+717 YESG

-732 NNVMT
+732 NNVIA
-737 YSSSLIETVEETKVG
+737 YSSSSSSLIETVEETKAG

-761 VLENITIYPQITKG
+761 VLDNVTIYPQITKG

-785 SLEFKDEG
+785 SLEFKDVGSNVLELSKG
-793 KNLARVANGKEKI
+793 TVTLNGVTLTSDGE
-806 EVRIP
+806 
-811 IIKVEDDTIKI
+811 TITI
-822 NGTCETKVS
+822 NGTVS
-831 GESTIKFSGNNIRLA
+831 GNYPAVKLTNGLKAATSLETLVN
-846 NYIHYMPL
+846 NYISERVAQL
-854 DEDDIILKPGEYKLK
+854 EDIKDCTIQSIISGGSSTFTPYIGSYNKTVRELWYGIGTPAKTIQTSSTSLIAIYLGGKGSTYNNYKIK
-869 IFNVTGKISAQN
+869 
-881 QVRFGVKYQKKGES
+881 
-895 QVKGFVFSDGLASN
+895 
-909 NEYSFTLREESQIG
+909 IG
-923 IVLNCTVQSSPITFT
+923 INKGTVA
-938 NVSFKCVLYR
+938 KAY
-948 AAETMPEFEPYKQQT
+948 EPYKQQT
-963 EYFPLSE
+963 ECFPLSE

-982 DGIHHVRKQVVL
+982 DGIHHVRKQIVL

-1009 FRLSISPWSYSGVC
+1009 FKLSISPWSYSGVC

-1040 YLSSSAMVII
+1040 YLSGSAMVII

-1096 EDQKEAWEKLRHFTL
+1096 ETQQEAWEKLRHFTL
-1111 FRGIN
+1111 FKGIN

-1127 YVRDNGLSDTY
+1127 YVRDNGLSDIY

-1148 YTKSETDSQISQT
+1148 YTKIETDSQISQT
-1161 ADSIKESVKEIN
+1161 ADSIKESVKAIN

-1184 LANQSLEFSTKRTGG
+1184 LANQSLKFATKRVGG

-1207 MINGNNFWLAH
+1207 MINDNNFWLAH

-1225 SDIPPD
+1225 SDTPLD
-1231 NPTEGTYWY
+1231 NPTEGAYWY

-1252 MYVYNSGWKESELSR
+1252 MYVYNSSGWQVSELSR

-1336 IKNSIVQGNVCVGLM
+1336 IKNSIVQGNVCAGLM
-1351 FLNEADFTEVE
+1351 FLNEADFTEEE

-1420 LVKKYNSQTSQWE
+1420 LPKKYNSQTSQWE

-1490 VEPTPYKGL
+1490 TEPTPYKGL

-1602 EILATYEGINIFQI
+1602 EILATYKGINIFQI